1 MGLSNDLISQFVKA
15 TKDDTKQKTESTV
28 YGETVYYKGETYVKL
43 DGSELLTPVKSTTDT
58 IPGDRVAVMI
68 KDHTATIT
76 GNLSS
81 PSARKSQVDGIG
93 NKISEFEIVIADK
106 VSTKEL
112 DAERGR
118 IDDLISDNV
127 FIKETLTAHD
137 ANITNLTTD
146 NATINEK
153 LDANEADISKLK
165 TDKLDAEYASL
176 NYAKIDELNA
186 TDAKIGS
193 LQSVVGEFQ
202 NLTTTNFAAV
212 NGLIDDLEAN
222 KLSAKDAELKY
233 VNINWSNIE
242 KADIGEF
249 FAKSG
254 IIENITVGDATITGN
269 LVGITISGDLIEGN
283 TIVAEKLVIKGEDGL
298 YYKLNTDGVKTETE
312 QTDYNSINGTV
323 IKAKSITATKIDVKD
338 LVAFDATIGGFKIT
352 NNTIYSGVKE
362 TVDNTTR
369 GIYLDNDGQIAFG
382 DTNNYIKYYRNQNGD
397 YKLEITAENILF
409 GSEKKTVET
418 VVNENIGTAVTENL
432 GNYYT
437 KGETEAAINLSANKI
452 TSTVSSTYATK
463 TELSTVEQTTEGI
476 SVRLTTAEGTINAA
490 NLNASNALSAANAAQ
505 TAVNDASKVATNYLS
520 FNGNGLV
527 IGDMTANTLG
537 NNVLIDSDSLD
548 IRQGTTVLAS
558 YGPEYI
564 YIGKSNRKA
573 TIDLADGVA
582 RLYNEDNTNED
593 YSRFV
598 IEADHSIKL
607 NTKHGIFE
615 NVCYENASEYSSASI
630 DMETILPWDP
640 ESTQTKPVITLSATN
655 SDIDG
660 GTFYHTS
667 YIQVD
672 SEGITIDNNT
682 GGMGD
687 AHSTIQLSGYSTA
700 IITGELEII
709 ASEPIYIKD
718 HLAFPTAGKLYAWAN
733 DNKGHIPVFEG
744 VSSSG
749 NTVINYGG
757 YSNKCGGTNI
767 YGTDVLLYSAN
778 AGNSGYRPYFRAGD
792 VITANLIYTAGFVS
806 TGGTKVYFTIP
817 LTRYVLGDPTI
828 TFTSTTGFIIR
839 QNGKY
844 THGSADGTYVKPKSV
859 EVTINS
865 FGIRV
870 NATFSK
876 TTNAVNNAPCG
887 IAWSGNIT
895 FS

>member
-1 MGLSNDLISQFVKA
+1 MGLSNDLISQFVKV
-15 TKDDTKQKTESTV
+15 TKDNTKQKTESTV

-176 NYAKIDELNA
+176 NYAKIDALNA
-186 TDAKIGS
+186 TDAKIGT
-193 LQSVVGEFQ
+193 LQGDVGEFK

-233 VNINWSNIE
+233 VNIDWSNIE

-254 IIENITVGDATITGN
+254 IIENVTVGDATITGN

-382 DTNNYIKYYRNQNGD
+382 DTNNYIKYYRDQNGD

-437 KGETEAAINLSANKI
+437 KGETEAAINLSANTI

-582 RLYNEDNTNED
+582 RLYNEDNTNKD
-593 YSRFV
+593 FSRFV

-615 NVCYENASEYSSASI
+615 NVYYVDDSQASEATI
-630 DMETILPWDP
+630 HMETLLPWDP
-640 ESTQTKPVITLSATN
+640 GSIQKVPIITLSATN
-655 SDIDG
+655 YDSNI
-660 GTFYHTS
+660 TFYHS
-667 YIQVD
+667 SRIQVE
-672 SEGITIDNNT
+672 SKGITINSDT
-682 GGMGD
+682 GKED
-687 AHSTIQLSGYSTA
+687 VS
-700 IITGELEII
+700 IIHLYGPETYINAGLLEI
-709 ASEPIYIKD
+709 SSSQPIFIHD
-718 HLAFPTAGKLYAWAN
+718 HLAFPTAGKLFAWAN
-733 DNKGHIPVFEG
+733 DRIGNIPVFEG
-744 VSSSG
+744 VSTSG

-757 YSNKCGGTNI
+757 YSNRCGGTNI
-767 YGTDVLLYSAN
+767 YGTDVVLYSAN
-778 AGNSGYRPYFRAGD
+778 AGDSGYRPYFRAGD
-792 VITANLIYTAGFVS
+792 VISANLIHTAGFVS
-806 TGGTKVYFTIP
+806 SGGTKVYFTIP

-828 TFTSTTGFIIR
+828 TFTSTTGFMIR

-859 EVTINS
+859 EVTVNN

-876 TTNAVNNAPCG
+876 TTNAVNNTPCG
-887 IAWSGNIT
+887 IAWSGNIK

>member
-1 MGLSNDLISQFVKA
+1 MGLSNDLISQFVKV
-15 TKDDTKQKTESTV
+15 TKDNTKQKTESTV

-176 NYAKIDELNA
+176 NYAKIDALNA
-186 TDAKIGS
+186 TDAKIGT
-193 LQSVVGEFQ
+193 LQGDVGEFK
-202 NLTTTNFAAV
+202 NLTTTNFTAV

-222 KLSAKDAELKY
+222 KLSAKDAELTY
-233 VNINWSNIE
+233 VNINWSNIGKTE
-242 KADIGEF
+242 IGEF

-254 IIENITVGDATITGN
+254 IINNVTVGDATITGN

-382 DTNNYIKYYRNQNGD
+382 DTNNYIKYYRDQNGD

-437 KGETEAAINLSANKI
+437 KRETEAAINLSANTI

-476 SVRLTTAEGTINAA
+476 SVRLTTAEGNINTA
-490 NLNASNALSAANAAQ
+490 NSNASNALSASNAAQ
-505 TAVNDASKVATNYLS
+505 AAVNDASKVATNYLS

-582 RLYNEDNTNED
+582 RLYNEDNTNKD
-593 YSRFV
+593 FSRFV

-615 NVCYENASEYSSASI
+615 NVYYANDSETSEATI
-630 DMETILPWDP
+630 HMETLLPWDP
-640 ESTQTKPVITLSATN
+640 ESTQTVPVITLSATN
-655 SDIDG
+655 YDSNV
-660 GTFYHTS
+660 TFYHNS
-667 YIQVD
+667 YIQVE
-672 SEGITIDNNT
+672 SNGITINNNRGGDEASIIHLAGYFTSINT
-682 GGMGD
+682 G
-687 AHSTIQLSGYSTA
+687 Q
-700 IITGELEII
+700 LEIS
-709 ASEPIYIKD
+709 ASQPILIHD
-718 HLAFPTAGKLYAWAN
+718 NLAFPTTGKLFAWAN
-733 DNKGHIPVFEG
+733 DRIGYIPVFEG

-757 YSNKCGGTNI
+757 YLNKCGSTNI
-767 YGTDVLLYSAN
+767 YGTDILLYSAN
-778 AGNSGYRPYFRAGD
+778 AGDSGYRPYFRAGD
-792 VITANLIYTAGFVS
+792 VITANLIHTAGFVS
-806 TGGTKVYFTIP
+806 TSGTKVYFTIP
-817 LTRYVLGDPTI
+817 LTRYVLGDPTV

-844 THGSADGTYVKPKSV
+844 THGSDSNIYVKPKSV
-859 EVTINS
+859 EVALNN
-865 FGIRV
+865 FGLRV
-870 NATFSK
+870 NAVFSK

-887 IAWSGNIT
+887 IVWNGNIK

>member
-1 MGLSNDLISQFVKA
+1 MGLSNDLISQFVKV
-15 TKDDTKQKTESTV
+15 TKDNTKQKTESTV

-176 NYAKIDELNA
+176 NYAKIDALNA
-186 TDAKIGS
+186 TDAKIGT
-193 LQSVVGEFQ
+193 LQGDVGEFK
-202 NLTTTNFAAV
+202 NLTTTNFTAV

-222 KLSAKDAELKY
+222 KLSAKDAELTY

-254 IIENITVGDATITGN
+254 IIENVTVGDATITGN

-437 KGETEAAINLSANKI
+437 KGETEAAISLSANKI

-476 SVRLTTAEGTINAA
+476 SVRLTTAEGNINAA
-490 NLNASNALSAANAAQ
+490 NLNASNALSASNAAQ
-505 TAVNDASKVATNYLS
+505 AAVNDASKVATNYLS

-582 RLYNEDNTNED
+582 RLYNEDNTNKD
-593 YSRFV
+593 FSRFV

-615 NVCYENASEYSSASI
+615 NVQYVNDSEASEATI
-630 DMETILPWDP
+630 HMETILPWDP
-640 ESTQTKPVITLSATN
+640 ESTQTVPLITLSATN
-655 SDIDG
+655 YDSNA
-660 GTFYHTS
+660 TFYHSS
-667 YIQVD
+667 YIQVE
-672 SEGITIDNNT
+672 SKGITINNDRGGDEASIIHLSGNQTYINT
-682 GGMGD
+682 GM
-687 AHSTIQLSGYSTA
+687 
-700 IITGELEII
+700 LEIS
-709 ASEPIYIKD
+709 ASQPIFIHD
-718 HLAFPTAGKLYAWAN
+718 NLAFPTTGKLFAWAN
-733 DNKGHIPVFEG
+733 DRIGYIPVFEG

-757 YSNKCGGTNI
+757 YLNKCGSTNI
-767 YGTDVLLYSAN
+767 YGTDILLYSAN

-792 VITANLIYTAGFVS
+792 VITANLIHTAGFVS
-806 TGGTKVYFTIP
+806 TKGTKVYFTIP
-817 LTRYVLGDPTI
+817 LTRYVLGDPTV

-844 THGSADGTYVKPKSV
+844 THGSDSNIYVKPKSV
-859 EVTINS
+859 EVTLNN
-865 FGIRV
+865 FGLRV
-870 NATFSK
+870 NAVFSK
-876 TTNAVNNAPCG
+876 ATNAVNNAPCG
-887 IAWSGNIT
+887 IVWSGNIT

>member
-1 MGLSNDLISQFVKA
+1 MSLSNDLISQFVKV
-15 TKDDTKQKTESTV
+15 TKDNTKQKTESTV

-81 PSARKSQVDGIG
+81 PSARKSQVDSIG

-112 DAERGR
+112 DVERGR

-127 FIKETLTAHD
+127 YVKETLTAHD

-153 LDANEADISKLK
+153 LTANEADISKLK

-176 NYAKIDELNA
+176 NYAKIDALNA
-186 TDAKIGS
+186 TDAKIGT
-193 LQSVVGEFQ
+193 LQGDVGEFK

-222 KLSAKDAELKY
+222 KLSATDAELTY
-233 VNINWSNIE
+233 VNINWSNIGKTE
-242 KADIGEF
+242 IGEF

-254 IIENITVGDATITGN
+254 IINNVIVGDETITGK
-269 LVGITISGDLIEGN
+269 LVGVTISGDLIEGN

-338 LVAFDATIGGFKIT
+338 LVAFGATIGGFKIT
-352 NNTIYSGVKE
+352 DNTIYSGVKE

-437 KGETEAAINLSANKI
+437 KGETEAAINLSGDTI
-452 TSTVSSTYATK
+452 ISTVSSTYATK

-476 SVRLTTAEGTINAA
+476 SVRLTTAEGNINTA
-490 NLNASNALSAANAAQ
+490 NLNASNALSASNAAQ
-505 TAVNDASKVATNYLS
+505 AAVNDASKVATNYLS

-527 IGDMTANTLG
+527 IGDMTSNTLG

-582 RLYNEDNTNED
+582 RLYNEDDTNED

-607 NTKHGIFE
+607 NTRHGIFE
-615 NVCYENASEYSSASI
+615 NVYYDNASESSSATI

-655 SDIDG
+655 RDFN
-660 GTFYHTS
+660 GTFYHRS
-667 YIQVD
+667 YIQVE
-672 SEGITIDNNT
+672 SQNIIIDNNI
-682 GGMGD
+682 GGMGGD
-687 AHSTIQLSGYSTA
+687 DHSNIYLSGGFAYITA
-700 IITGELEII
+700 RQLELS
-709 ASEPIYIKD
+709 ASEPIYIHD
-718 HLAFPTAGKLYAWAN
+718 NLAFPTAGKLYAWAN
-733 DNKGHIPVFEG
+733 DRIGNIPVFEG
-744 VSSSG
+744 VSTSG

-757 YSNKCGGTNI
+757 YLNNCGGTNI
-767 YGTDVLLYSAN
+767 YGTDILLYSAN
-778 AGNSGYRPYFRAGD
+778 AGDSGYRPYFRAGD
-792 VITANLIYTAGFVS
+792 VITANIIHTAGFVS
-806 TGGTKVYFTIP
+806 TDSSTVYFTIP

-828 TFTSTTGFIIR
+828 TFRSTNGFMIR

-844 THGSADGTYVKPKSV
+844 THGSSSGTYVKPTRV
-859 EVTINS
+859 EVALNS

-870 NATFSK
+870 NAVFSK
-876 TTNAVNNAPCG
+876 KTNAVNNAPCG
-887 IAWSGNIT
+887 IAWNGDIT

>member
-1 MGLSNDLISQFVKA
+1 MGLSNDLISQFVKV
-15 TKDDTKQKTESTV
+15 TKDNTKQKTESTV

-93 NKISEFEIVIADK
+93 NKISEFEIIIADK

-186 TDAKIGS
+186 TDAKIGT
-193 LQSVVGEFQ
+193 LQGDVGEFK
-202 NLTTTNFAAV
+202 NLTTTNFTAV

-254 IIENITVGDATITGN
+254 IIENVTVGDATITGN

-382 DTNNYIKYYRNQNGD
+382 DTNNYIKYYRDQNGD

-437 KGETEAAINLSANKI
+437 KGETEAAISLSANTI

-476 SVRLTTAEGTINAA
+476 SVRLTTAEGNINTA
-490 NLNASNALSAANAAQ
+490 NLNASNALSASNAAQ
-505 TAVNDASKVATNYLS
+505 AAVNDASKVATNYLS

-582 RLYNEDNTNED
+582 RLYNEDNTNKD
-593 YSRFV
+593 FSRFV

-615 NVCYENASEYSSASI
+615 NVYYVNDSEASEATI
-630 DMETILPWDP
+630 HMETLLPWDP
-640 ESTQTKPVITLSATN
+640 ESTQTVPVITLSATN
-655 SDIDG
+655 YDSNA
-660 GTFYHTS
+660 TFYHSS
-667 YIQVD
+667 YIQVE
-672 SEGITIDNNT
+672 SKGITINNDRGGDEASIIHLSGHQTYINT
-682 GGMGD
+682 GM
-687 AHSTIQLSGYSTA
+687 
-700 IITGELEII
+700 LEIS
-709 ASEPIYIKD
+709 ASQPIFIHD
-718 HLAFPTAGKLYAWAN
+718 NLAFPTTGKLFAWAN
-733 DNKGHIPVFEG
+733 DRIGYIPVFEG

-757 YSNKCGGTNI
+757 YLNKCGSTNI
-767 YGTDVLLYSAN
+767 YGTDILLYSAN
-778 AGNSGYRPYFRAGD
+778 AGDSGYRPYFRAGD
-792 VITANLIYTAGFVS
+792 VITANLIHTAGFVS
-806 TGGTKVYFTIP
+806 TDSSTVYFTIP
-817 LTRYVLGDPTI
+817 LNRYVLGNPTI
-828 TFTSTTGFIIR
+828 TFTSTSGFIIR

-844 THGSADGTYVKPKSV
+844 THGSGSGTYVKPKSV
-859 EVTINS
+859 EVALNS

-870 NATFSK
+870 NAVFSK
-876 TTNAVNNAPCG
+876 KTNAVNNAPCG

>member
-1 MGLSNDLISQFVKA
+1 MGLSNDLISQFVKV
-15 TKDDTKQKTESTV
+15 TKDNTKQKTESTV

-176 NYAKIDELNA
+176 NYAKIDALNA
-186 TDAKIGS
+186 TDAKIGT
-193 LQSVVGEFQ
+193 LQGDVGEFK
-202 NLTTTNFAAV
+202 NLTTTNFTAV

-222 KLSAKDAELKY
+222 KLSAKDAELTY

-254 IIENITVGDATITGN
+254 IIENVTVGDATITGN

-382 DTNNYIKYYRNQNGD
+382 DTNNYIKYYRDQNGD

-437 KGETEAAINLSANKI
+437 KGETEAAINLSANTI

-476 SVRLTTAEGTINAA
+476 SVRLTTAEGNINTA
-490 NLNASNALSAANAAQ
+490 NLNASNALSASNAAQ
-505 TAVNDASKVATNYLS
+505 AAVNDASKVATNYLS

-527 IGDMTANTLG
+527 IGDMTANILG

-548 IRQGTTVLAS
+548 IRRGTTVLAS

-598 IEADHSIKL
+598 IEAEHSIKL

-615 NVCYENASEYSSASI
+615 NVYYDNASESSEATI
-630 DMETILPWDP
+630 HMETLLPWDP
-640 ESTQTKPVITLSATN
+640 ESTQTFPVITLSATN
-655 SDIDG
+655 HDFND
-660 GTFYHTS
+660 TFYHSS
-667 YIQVD
+667 YIRVESQ
-672 SEGITIDNNT
+672 GITIDNNN
-682 GGMGD
+682 GGD
-687 AHSTIQLSGYSTA
+687 NHSNIHLSGYFTYINA
-700 IITGELEII
+700 GQLEIS
-709 ASEPIYIKD
+709 ASEPIYIHD
-718 HLAFPTAGKLYAWAN
+718 NLAFPTAGKLFAWAN
-733 DNKGHIPVFEG
+733 DRIGHIPVFEG

-757 YSNKCGGTNI
+757 YLNKCGGTNV
-767 YGTDVLLYSAN
+767 YGTDVALYSAN

-792 VITANLIYTAGFVS
+792 VLTFDLFTAGYVTGSGKDIHFV
-806 TGGTKVYFTIP
+806 VP
-817 LTRYVLGDPTI
+817 LSKPILGNPTI
-828 TFTSTTGFIIR
+828 TATSTDGFQIR
-839 QNGKY
+839 QNNKY
-844 THGSADGTYVKPKSV
+844 CYGGNNSTYVKPRSYSV
-859 EVTINS
+859 NGSHANGIHIYVSFANDTNVTNNS
-865 FGIRV
+865 SVGIRW
-870 NATFSK
+870 NGK
-876 TTNAVNNAPCG
+876 
-887 IAWSGNIT
+887 IT

>member
-1 MGLSNDLISQFVKA
+1 MGLSNDLISQFVKV
-15 TKDDTKQKTESTV
+15 TKDNTKQKTESTV

-127 FIKETLTAHD
+127 FVKETLTAHD

-153 LDANEADISKLK
+153 LTANEADISKLK

-176 NYAKIDELNA
+176 NYAKIDALNA

-202 NLTTTNFAAV
+202 NLTTTNFTAV

-233 VNINWSNIE
+233 VNINWSNIG

-382 DTNNYIKYYRNQNGD
+382 DTNNYIKYYRDQNGD

-437 KGETEAAINLSANKI
+437 KGETEAAINLSANTI

-598 IEADHSIKL
+598 IEADNSISL
-607 NTKHGIFE
+607 NTRNGIYQNTFYDNTAESASTFIHAETYIPWSE
-615 NVCYENASEYSSASI
+615 NSEIKPIITISANRRGHTNTFYYVSDIQMTTDSIQIACDNSDGFSNMIIKGHETYINTGRLQLAASENTHIYGG
-630 DMETILPWDP
+630 
-640 ESTQTKPVITLSATN
+640 
-655 SDIDG
+655 DIN
-660 GTFYHTS
+660 
-667 YIQVD
+667 I
-672 SEGITIDNNT
+672 
-682 GGMGD
+682 
-687 AHSTIQLSGYSTA
+687 YST
-700 IITGELEII
+700 
-709 ASEPIYIKD
+709 
-718 HLAFPTAGKLYAWAN
+718 
-733 DNKGHIPVFEG
+733 
-744 VSSSG
+744 
-749 NTVINYGG
+749 
-757 YSNKCGGTNI
+757 
-767 YGTDVLLYSAN
+767 N

-792 VITANLIYTAGFVS
+792 VITFDLFTAGYVTGSGKDVHFV
-806 TGGTKVYFTIP
+806 VP
-817 LTRYVLGDPTI
+817 LSKPIIGSPTI
-828 TFTSTTGFIIR
+828 TATSTDGFQIR
-839 QNGKY
+839 QNNKY
-844 THGSADGTYVKPKSV
+844 CYGGNNSTYVKPRSYSV
-859 EVTINS
+859 GGSHANGIHIYVSFANDTNITNNS
-865 FGIRV
+865 SVGIRW
-870 NATFSK
+870 NGK
-876 TTNAVNNAPCG
+876 
-887 IAWSGNIT
+887 IT

>member
-1 MGLSNDLISQFVKA
+1 MGLSNDLISQFVKV
-15 TKDDTKQKTESTV
+15 TKDNTKQKTESTV

-176 NYAKIDELNA
+176 NYAKIDALNA
-186 TDAKIGS
+186 TDAKIGT
-193 LQSVVGEFQ
+193 LQGEVGEFK
-202 NLTTTNFAAV
+202 NLTTTNFTAV

-254 IIENITVGDATITGN
+254 IIENVTVGDATITGN

-382 DTNNYIKYYRNQNGD
+382 DTNNYIKYYRDQNGD

-437 KGETEAAINLSANKI
+437 KGETEAAINLSANTI

-476 SVRLTTAEGTINAA
+476 SVRLTTAEGNINTA
-490 NLNASNALSAANAAQ
+490 NLNASNALSASNAAQ
-505 TAVNDASKVATNYLS
+505 SAVNDASKVATNYLS

-548 IRQGTTVLAS
+548 IRRGTTVLAS

-598 IEADHSIKL
+598 IEADNSISL
-607 NTKHGIFE
+607 NTRNGIYQNTFYDNTAE
-615 NVCYENASEYSSASI
+615 SASAFI
-630 DMETILPWDP
+630 HAETYIPWS
-640 ESTQTKPVITLSATN
+640 ESTEIKPIIKISANRRDSANTFYYASDIQMTTDSIQISCNN
-655 SDIDG
+655 SDGFSNMIIKG
-660 GTFYHTS
+660 HET
-667 YIQVD
+667 YI
-672 SEGITIDNNT
+672 NT
-682 GGMGD
+682 GRL
-687 AHSTIQLSGYSTA
+687 QLA
-700 IITGELEII
+700 
-709 ASEPIYIKD
+709 ASEPIYIYSDMVLPNSGKIYGYSTSGN
-718 HLAFPTAGKLYAWAN
+718 LITAFEAQ
-733 DNKGHIPVFEG
+733 
-744 VSSSG
+744 SSS
-749 NTVINYGG
+749 NNVVINYGG
-757 YSNKCGGTNI
+757 YANNSSNTNI
-767 YGTDVLLYSAN
+767 YGGDINIYSAN
-778 AGNSGYRPYFRAGD
+778 AGDSGYRPYFRAGD
-792 VITANLIYTAGFVS
+792 VITANLIHTAGYVS
-806 TGGTKVYFTIP
+806 TKGTTVYFTIP
-817 LTRYVLGDPTI
+817 LTRYVLGNPTI
-828 TFTSTTGFIIR
+828 TFTSTTGFMIR

-844 THGSADGTYVKPKSV
+844 THGSDSGKYVKPKSV
-859 EVTINS
+859 EVAVNS

-870 NATFSK
+870 NAVFSN

>member
-1 MGLSNDLISQFVKA
+1 MGLSNDLISQFVKV
-15 TKDDTKQKTESTV
+15 TKDNTKQKTESTV

-127 FIKETLTAHD
+127 FIKDTLTAHD

-153 LDANEADISKLK
+153 LTANEADISKLK

-176 NYAKIDELNA
+176 NYAKIDALNA

-222 KLSAKDAELKY
+222 KLSAKDAELTY
-233 VNINWSNIE
+233 VNINWSNIGKTE
-242 KADIGEF
+242 IGEF

-269 LVGITISGDLIEGN
+269 LVGLTISGDLIEGN

-312 QTDYNSINGTV
+312 QTDYNSINGTI

-437 KGETEAAINLSANKI
+437 KGETEAAINLSANRI

-615 NVCYENASEYSSASI
+615 NVHYENASEASSASI
-630 DMETILPWDP
+630 DMETILPWYP

-655 SDIDG
+655 SDFND
-660 GTFYHTS
+660 TFYHVS
-667 YIQVD
+667 YIEVE
-672 SEGITIDNNT
+672 SEGITIDNNM
-682 GGMGD
+682 GGMGGD
-687 AHSTIQLSGYSTA
+687 NHSNIHLAGYHA
-700 IITGELEII
+700 YINAGQLEIS
-709 ASEPIYIKD
+709 ASEPVYIYD
-718 HLAFPTAGKLYAWAN
+718 SLAFPTAGKLYAWAN
-733 DNKGHIPVFEG
+733 NVGNIPVFEG
-744 VSSSG
+744 VSTSG

-757 YSNKCGGTNI
+757 YSNRCSGTNI
-767 YGTDVLLYSAN
+767 YGTDVVLYSAN

-792 VITANLIYTAGFVS
+792 VITANLIHTAGFVS

-828 TFTSTTGFIIR
+828 TFTSTSGFMIR

-844 THGSADGTYVKPKSV
+844 THGSSDGTYVKPKSV
-859 EVTINS
+859 EVTVNS

-870 NATFSK
+870 NAVFSK
-876 TTNAVNNAPCG
+876 TTNAVTNTPCG

>member
-1 MGLSNDLISQFVKA
+1 MGLSNDLISQFVKV
-15 TKDDTKQKTESTV
+15 TKDNTKQKTESTV

-81 PSARKSQVDGIG
+81 PSARKKHVDEIG

-106 VSTKEL
+106 VSTKEF

-165 TDKLDAEYASL
+165 TDKLDAEYASI
-176 NYAKIDELNA
+176 NYAKIDALNA
-186 TDAKIGS
+186 TDAKIGT
-193 LQSVVGEFQ
+193 LQGDVGEFK
-202 NLTTTNFAAV
+202 NLTTTNFIAV

-233 VNINWSNIE
+233 VNIDWTNIK

-382 DTNNYIKYYRNQNGD
+382 DTNNYIKYYRDQNGD

-437 KGETEAAINLSANKI
+437 KGETEAAINLSANRI

-476 SVRLTTAEGTINAA
+476 SVRLTTAEGNINTA
-490 NLNASNALSAANAAQ
+490 NLNASNALSASNAAQ
-505 TAVNDASKVATNYLS
+505 AAVNDASKVATNYLS

-582 RLYNEDNTNED
+582 RLYNEDNTNKD
-593 YSRFV
+593 FSRFV

-615 NVCYENASEYSSASI
+615 NVRYVNDSEASEATI
-630 DMETILPWDP
+630 HMETLLPWDP
-640 ESTQTKPVITLSATN
+640 ESTQTVPVITLSATN
-655 SDIDG
+655 YDSNA
-660 GTFYHTS
+660 TFYHSS
-667 YIQVD
+667 YIQVE
-672 SEGITIDNNT
+672 SKGITINTDKGGDEASNIHLSGHQTYINT
-682 GGMGD
+682 G
-687 AHSTIQLSGYSTA
+687 Y
-700 IITGELEII
+700 LEIS
-709 ASEPIYIKD
+709 ASQPIFIHD
-718 HLAFPTAGKLYAWAN
+718 NLAFPTTGKLFAWAN
-733 DNKGHIPVFEG
+733 DRIGYIPVFEG

-757 YSNKCGGTNI
+757 YLNECGSTNI
-767 YGTDVLLYSAN
+767 YGTDILLYSAN
-778 AGNSGYRPYFRAGD
+778 AGDSGYRPYFRAGD
-792 VITANLIYTAGFVS
+792 VITANLIHTAGFVS

-817 LTRYVLGDPTI
+817 LTRYVLGNPTI
-828 TFTSTTGFIIR
+828 TFTSTSGFMIR

-844 THGSADGTYVKPKSV
+844 THGSADGTYVKPRSV
-859 EVTINS
+859 EVTVNS

>member
-1 MGLSNDLISQFVKA
+1 MGLSNDLISQFVKV
-15 TKDDTKQKTESTV
+15 TKDNTKQKTESTV

-176 NYAKIDELNA
+176 NYAKIDALNA
-186 TDAKIGS
+186 TDAKIGT
-193 LQSVVGEFQ
+193 LQGDVGEFK

-233 VNINWSNIE
+233 VNINWSNID

-254 IIENITVGDATITGN
+254 IINNVTVGDATITGN

-352 NNTIYSGVKE
+352 DSTIYSGVKE

-382 DTNNYIKYYRNQNGD
+382 DTNNYIKYYRDQNGD

-418 VVNENIGTAVTENL
+418 VVNENIGTSVTENL

-437 KGETEAAINLSANKI
+437 KGETEAAINLSANTI

-476 SVRLTTAEGTINAA
+476 SVRLTTAEGNINTA
-490 NLNASNALSAANAAQ
+490 NLNASNALSASNAAQ
-505 TAVNDASKVATNYLS
+505 AAVNDASKVATNYLS

-582 RLYNEDNTNED
+582 RLYNEDNTNKD
-593 YSRFV
+593 FSRFV

-615 NVCYENASEYSSASI
+615 NVQYVNDSEASEATI
-630 DMETILPWDP
+630 HMETLLPWDP
-640 ESTQTKPVITLSATN
+640 ESTQTVPVITLSATN
-655 SDIDG
+655 YDSNA
-660 GTFYHTS
+660 TFYHSS
-667 YIQVD
+667 YIQVE
-672 SEGITIDNNT
+672 SKGITINNDRGADEASMIHLSGSQTYINT
-682 GGMGD
+682 GM
-687 AHSTIQLSGYSTA
+687 
-700 IITGELEII
+700 LEIS
-709 ASEPIYIKD
+709 ASQPIFIHD
-718 HLAFPTAGKLYAWAN
+718 NLAFPTTGKLFAWAN
-733 DNKGHIPVFEG
+733 DRIGYIPVFEG

-757 YSNKCGGTNI
+757 YLNKCGSTNI
-767 YGTDVLLYSAN
+767 YGTDILLYSAN
-778 AGNSGYRPYFRAGD
+778 AGDSGYRPYYRAGD
-792 VITANLIYTAGFVS
+792 VITANLIHTAGFVS
-806 TGGTKVYFTIP
+806 TSGTKVYFTIP
-817 LTRYVLGDPTI
+817 LTRYVLGDPTV

-844 THGSADGTYVKPKSV
+844 THGSDSNIYVKPKSV
-859 EVTINS
+859 EVALNS
-865 FGIRV
+865 FGLRV
-870 NATFSK
+870 NAVFSK

-887 IAWSGNIT
+887 IVWNGNIK

>member
-1 MGLSNDLISQFVKA
+1 MGLSNDLISQFVKV
-15 TKDDTKQKTESTV
+15 TKDNTKQKTESTV

-127 FIKETLTAHD
+127 YVKETLTAHD

-176 NYAKIDELNA
+176 NYAKIDALNA
-186 TDAKIGS
+186 TDAKIGT
-193 LQSVVGEFQ
+193 LQGDVGEFK

-222 KLSAKDAELKY
+222 KLSAKDAELTY
-233 VNINWSNIE
+233 VNINWSNIGKTE
-242 KADIGEF
+242 IGEF

-254 IIENITVGDATITGN
+254 IINNVTVGDETITGK
-269 LVGITISGDLIEGN
+269 LVGVTISGDLIEGN

-437 KGETEAAINLSANKI
+437 KGETEAAINLSANTI

-476 SVRLTTAEGTINAA
+476 SVRLTTAEGNINTA
-490 NLNASNALSAANAAQ
+490 NSNASNALSASNAAQ
-505 TAVNDASKVATNYLS
+505 AAVNDASKVATNYLS

-548 IRQGTTVLAS
+548 IRRGTTVLAS

-582 RLYNEDNTNED
+582 RLYNEDNTNKD
-593 YSRFV
+593 FSRFV

-615 NVCYENASEYSSASI
+615 NVNYVNDSEASEATI
-630 DMETILPWDP
+630 HMETLLPWDP
-640 ESTQTKPVITLSATN
+640 ESTQTVPVITLSATN
-655 SDIDG
+655 YDSNA
-660 GTFYHTS
+660 TFYHSS
-667 YIQVD
+667 YIQVE
-672 SEGITIDNNT
+672 SKGITINSDRGGDEASNIHLSGSQTYINT
-682 GGMGD
+682 GM
-687 AHSTIQLSGYSTA
+687 
-700 IITGELEII
+700 LEIS
-709 ASEPIYIKD
+709 ASQPIFIHD
-718 HLAFPTAGKLYAWAN
+718 NLAFPTTGKLFAWAN
-733 DNKGHIPVFEG
+733 DRIGYIPVFEG

-757 YSNKCGGTNI
+757 YLNKCGSTNI
-767 YGTDVLLYSAN
+767 YGTDILLYSSN
-778 AGNSGYRPYFRAGD
+778 AGDSGYRPYFRAGD
-792 VITANLIYTAGFVS
+792 VITANLIHTAGFVS
-806 TGGTKVYFTIP
+806 TKGTKVYFTIP
-817 LTRYVLGDPTI
+817 LTRYVLGDPTV

-844 THGSADGTYVKPKSV
+844 THGSDSNIYVKPKSV
-859 EVTINS
+859 EVALNS
-865 FGIRV
+865 FGLRV
-870 NATFSK
+870 NAVFSNA
-876 TTNAVNNAPCG
+876 TNAVNNAPCG
-887 IAWSGNIT
+887 IVWNGNIK

>member
-165 TDKLDAEYASL
+165 TDKLDAEYASI
-176 NYAKIDELNA
+176 NYAKIDALNA
-186 TDAKIGS
+186 TDAKIGT
-193 LQSVVGEFQ
+193 LQADVGEFK
-202 NLTTTNFAAV
+202 NLTTTNFTAV
-212 NGLIDDLEAN
+212 NGLIDDLEAS

-352 NNTIYSGVKE
+352 NNAIYSGVKE

-382 DTNNYIKYYRNQNGD
+382 DTNNYIKYYRDQNGD

-598 IEADHSIKL
+598 IEADNSISL
-607 NTKHGIFE
+607 NTSNGIYQNTFYDNTAE
-615 NVCYENASEYSSASI
+615 SASTFI
-630 DMETILPWDP
+630 HAETYIPWS
-640 ESTQTKPVITLSATN
+640 ESTEIRPIITISANRRDHANTFHYASDIQMTIDSIQIACNN
-655 SDIDG
+655 SDGFSNMIIKG
-660 GTFYHTS
+660 YET
-667 YIQVD
+667 YI
-672 SEGITIDNNT
+672 NT
-682 GGMGD
+682 GRLQI
-687 AHSTIQLSGYSTA
+687 A
-700 IITGELEII
+700 
-709 ASEPIYIKD
+709 ASEPILIYSNMVLPNSGKIYGSSTSGD
-718 HLAFPTAGKLYAWAN
+718 LITAFEAQ
-733 DNKGHIPVFEG
+733 
-744 VSSSG
+744 SSS
-749 NTVINYGG
+749 NNVVINYGG
-757 YSNKCGGTNI
+757 YSNKCSNTNI
-767 YGTDVLLYSAN
+767 YGNDVVLYSAN

-792 VITANLIYTAGFVS
+792 VITANLIHTAGFVS

-828 TFTSTTGFIIR
+828 TFTSTTGFMIR

-859 EVTINS
+859 EVTVNS

-870 NATFSK
+870 NATFSN
-876 TTNAVNNAPCG
+876 TTNAVNNTPCG

>member
-1 MGLSNDLISQFVKA
+1 MGLSNDLISQFVKV
-15 TKDDTKQKTESTV
+15 TKDNTKQKTESTV

-176 NYAKIDELNA
+176 NYAKIDALNA
-186 TDAKIGS
+186 TDAKIGT
-193 LQSVVGEFQ
+193 LQGDVGEFK
-202 NLTTTNFAAV
+202 NLTTTNFTAV

-254 IIENITVGDATITGN
+254 IIENVTVGDATITGN

-382 DTNNYIKYYRNQNGD
+382 DTNNYIKYYRDQNGD

-437 KGETEAAINLSANKI
+437 KGETEAAINLSANTI

-476 SVRLTTAEGTINAA
+476 SVRLTTAEGNINTA
-490 NLNASNALSAANAAQ
+490 NLNASNALSASNAAQ
-505 TAVNDASKVATNYLS
+505 SAVNDASKVATNYLS

-548 IRQGTTVLAS
+548 IRRGTTVLAS

-598 IEADHSIKL
+598 IEADNSISL
-607 NTKHGIFE
+607 NTRNGIYQNTFYDNTAE
-615 NVCYENASEYSSASI
+615 SASAFI
-630 DMETILPWDP
+630 HAETYIPWS
-640 ESTQTKPVITLSATN
+640 ESTEIKPIIKISANRRDSANTFYYASDIQMTTDSIQISCNN
-655 SDIDG
+655 SDGFSNMIIKG
-660 GTFYHTS
+660 HET
-667 YIQVD
+667 YI
-672 SEGITIDNNT
+672 NT
-682 GGMGD
+682 GRL
-687 AHSTIQLSGYSTA
+687 QLA
-700 IITGELEII
+700 
-709 ASEPIYIKD
+709 ASEPIYIYSDMVLPNSGKIYGYSTSGN
-718 HLAFPTAGKLYAWAN
+718 LITAFEAQ
-733 DNKGHIPVFEG
+733 
-744 VSSSG
+744 SSS
-749 NTVINYGG
+749 NNVVINYGG
-757 YSNKCGGTNI
+757 YANNSSNTNI
-767 YGTDVLLYSAN
+767 YGGDINIYSAN
-778 AGNSGYRPYFRAGD
+778 AGDSGYRPYFRAGD
-792 VITANLIYTAGFVS
+792 VITANLIHTAGYVS
-806 TGGTKVYFTIP
+806 TKGTTVYFTIP
-817 LTRYVLGDPTI
+817 LTRYVLGNPTI
-828 TFTSTTGFIIR
+828 TFTSTTGFMIR

-844 THGSADGTYVKPKSV
+844 THGSDSGKYVKPKSV
-859 EVTINS
+859 EVAVNS

-870 NATFSK
+870 NAVFSN

>member
-1 MGLSNDLISQFVKA
+1 MGLSNDLISQFVKV

-28 YGETVYYKGETYVKL
+28 YGETVYYKGETYVRL

-58 IPGDRVAVMI
+58 IPGDRVSVMI

-93 NKISEFEIVIADK
+93 NKISEFEIIIADK

-176 NYAKIDELNA
+176 NYAKIDALNA

-222 KLSAKDAELKY
+222 KLSAKDAELTY
-233 VNINWSNIE
+233 VNINWSNIGKTE
-242 KADIGEF
+242 IGEF

-254 IIENITVGDATITGN
+254 IINNVTVGDETITGK
-269 LVGITISGDLIEGN
+269 LVGVTISGDLIEGN

-382 DTNNYIKYYRNQNGD
+382 DTNNYIKYYRDQNGD

-437 KGETEAAINLSANKI
+437 KGETEAAINLSANTI

-476 SVRLTTAEGTINAA
+476 SVRLTTAEGNINTA
-490 NLNASNALSAANAAQ
+490 NSNASNALSASNAAQ
-505 TAVNDASKVATNYLS
+505 AAVNDASKVATNYLR

-582 RLYNEDNTNED
+582 RLYNEDNTNND

-615 NVCYENASEYSSASI
+615 NVQYVNGNEASEANI
-630 DMETILPWDP
+630 HMETILPWDP
-640 ESTQTKPVITLSATN
+640 ESTQTVPVITLSASN
-655 SDIDG
+655 YDAN
-660 GTFYHTS
+660 GTFDYCS
-667 YIQVD
+667 YIQVE
-672 SEGITIDNNT
+672 SESVYLYSDR
-682 GGMGD
+682 GGD
-687 AHSTIQLSGYSTA
+687 EVSNILLSGSSAYIYA
-700 IITGELEII
+700 NHLEIS
-709 ASEPIYIKD
+709 ASQPILIHD
-718 HLAFPTAGKLYAWAN
+718 NLAFPTTGTLFAWAN
-733 DNKGHIPVFEG
+733 DRIGYIPVFEG

-757 YSNKCGGTNI
+757 YTNKCGGTNI
-767 YGTDVLLYSAN
+767 YGTDVVIYSAN
-778 AGNSGYRPYFRAGD
+778 AGNSGYRPYLRDGD
-792 VITANLIYTAGFVS
+792 VLTFDLFTAGYVTGEGKVVHFV
-806 TGGTKVYFTIP
+806 VP
-817 LTRYVLGDPTI
+817 LSKPIIGSPTI
-828 TFTSTTGFIIR
+828 TATSTDGFQIR

-844 THGSADGTYVKPKSV
+844 CYGGNKDSYVKPRSYSV
-859 EVTINS
+859 GGTHANGIHVYVTFANNTNVTNNNNV
-865 FGIRV
+865 GIRW
-870 NATFSK
+870 NGK
-876 TTNAVNNAPCG
+876 
-887 IAWSGNIT
+887 IT

>member
-1 MGLSNDLISQFVKA
+1 MGLSNDLISQFVKV
-15 TKDDTKQKTESTV
+15 TKDNTKQKTESTV
-28 YGETVYYKGETYVKL
+28 YGETVYYKGETYVRL

-93 NKISEFEIVIADK
+93 NKISEFEIIIADK

-153 LDANEADISKLK
+153 LTANEADISKLK

-176 NYAKIDELNA
+176 NYAKIDALNA
-186 TDAKIGS
+186 TDAKIGA
-193 LQSVVGEFQ
+193 LQGDVGEFK
-202 NLTTTNFAAV
+202 NLTTTNFIAV

-338 LVAFDATIGGFKIT
+338 LVAFGATIGGFKIT

-437 KGETEAAINLSANKI
+437 KGETEAAINLSANTI

-476 SVRLTTAEGTINAA
+476 SVRLTTAEGNINTA
-490 NLNASNALSAANAAQ
+490 NLNASNALSASNAAQ
-505 TAVNDASKVATNYLS
+505 AAVNDASKVATNYLS

-582 RLYNEDNTNED
+582 KLYNEDNSTNKD
-593 YSRFV
+593 FSRFV

-615 NVCYENASEYSSASI
+615 NVYYVDDNEASEAI
-630 DMETILPWDP
+630 IHMETGLLPWDTG
-640 ESTQTKPVITLSATN
+640 STQTAPIITLSATN
-655 SDIDG
+655 YDSNI
-660 GTFYHTS
+660 TFYHS
-667 YIQVD
+667 SRIQVE
-672 SEGITIDNNT
+672 SKGITINSDT
-682 GGMGD
+682 GKED
-687 AHSTIQLSGYSTA
+687 VS
-700 IITGELEII
+700 IIHLYGPETYISAGRLEISSI
-709 ASEPIYIKD
+709 QPIYIHD
-718 HLAFPTAGKLYAWAN
+718 HLAFPTTGKLFAWAN
-733 DNKGHIPVFEG
+733 DRIGDIPVFEG
-744 VSSSG
+744 VSTSG

-757 YSNKCGGTNI
+757 YTNKCGGTNI

-792 VITANLIYTAGFVS
+792 VITANLIHTAGFVS
-806 TGGTKVYFTIP
+806 TDSTTVYFTIP
-817 LTRYVLGDPTI
+817 LNRYILGDPTI
-828 TFTSTTGFIIR
+828 TFTSTTGFMIR

-844 THGSADGTYVKPKSV
+844 THGSASGTYVKPKRV
-859 EVTINS
+859 EVTANS

-870 NATFSK
+870 SAVFSK
-876 TTNAVNNAPCG
+876 TTNAVNNTPCG
-887 IAWSGNIT
+887 IAWNGNIT

>member
-118 IDDLISDNV
+118 IDDLISDNI

-153 LDANEADISKLK
+153 LTANEADISKLK

-176 NYAKIDELNA
+176 NYAKIDALNA

-193 LQSVVGEFQ
+193 LQSVVGEFK
-202 NLTTTNFAAV
+202 NLTTTNFTAV

-352 NNTIYSGVKE
+352 NNAIYSGVKE

-476 SVRLTTAEGTINAA
+476 SVRLTTAEGNINTA
-490 NLNASNALSAANAAQ
+490 NLNASNALSASNAAQ
-505 TAVNDASKVATNYLS
+505 AAVNDASKVATNYLS

-527 IGDMTANTLG
+527 IGDMTSNTLG

-598 IEADHSIKL
+598 IEADNSISL
-607 NTKHGIFE
+607 NTRNGIYQNTFYDNTAE
-615 NVCYENASEYSSASI
+615 SASTFI
-630 DMETILPWDP
+630 HAETYIPWS
-640 ESTQTKPVITLSATN
+640 ESAEIKPIITISANRKGRANTFYYASDIQMTTDGIQIACNN
-655 SDIDG
+655 SDGLSNMIIKG
-660 GTFYHTS
+660 HET
-667 YIQVD
+667 YI
-672 SEGITIDNNT
+672 NT
-682 GGMGD
+682 GRL
-687 AHSTIQLSGYSTA
+687 QLA
-700 IITGELEII
+700 
-709 ASEPIYIKD
+709 ASEPI
-718 HLAFPTAGKLYAWAN
+718 
-733 DNKGHIPVFEG
+733 HI
-744 VSSSG
+744 
-749 NTVINYGG
+749 YG
-757 YSNKCGGTNI
+757 SDINI
-767 YGTDVLLYSAN
+767 YPTN
-778 AGNSGYRPYFRAGD
+778 AGNSGYRPYLRTGD
-792 VITANLIYTAGFVS
+792 VLTFDLFTAGYVTGEGKDVHFV
-806 TGGTKVYFTIP
+806 VP
-817 LTRYVLGDPTI
+817 LSKPIIGSPTI
-828 TFTSTTGFIIR
+828 TATSTDGFQIR

-844 THGSADGTYVKPKSV
+844 CYGGNNSTYVKPRSYSV
-859 EVTINS
+859 GGTHANGIHIYVRFANNTNITNNS
-865 FGIRV
+865 SVGIRW
-870 NATFSK
+870 NGK
-876 TTNAVNNAPCG
+876 
-887 IAWSGNIT
+887 IT
-895 FS
+895 FN

>member
-1 MGLSNDLISQFVKA
+1 MGLSNDLISQFVKV
-15 TKDDTKQKTESTV
+15 TKDNTTQKTESTV

-93 NKISEFEIVIADK
+93 NKISEFEIIIADK

-176 NYAKIDELNA
+176 NYAKIDALNA
-186 TDAKIGS
+186 TDAKIGT
-193 LQSVVGEFQ
+193 LQGDVGEFK
-202 NLTTTNFAAV
+202 NLTTTNFTAV

-437 KGETEAAINLSANKI
+437 KGETEAAINLSANTI

-476 SVRLTTAEGTINAA
+476 SVRLTTAEGNINTA
-490 NLNASNALSAANAAQ
+490 NLNASNALSASNAAQ
-505 TAVNDASKVATNYLS
+505 AAVNDASKVATNYLS

-582 RLYNEDNTNED
+582 RLYNEDNTNEN

-598 IEADHSIKL
+598 IEADNSISL
-607 NTKHGIFE
+607 NTRNGIYQNTFYDNTAE
-615 NVCYENASEYSSASI
+615 SASTFI
-630 DMETILPWDP
+630 HAETYIPWS
-640 ESTQTKPVITLSATN
+640 ESAEIRPIITISANRRDYANTFYYVSDIQMSTDSIQITCNN
-655 SDIDG
+655 SDGFSNMIIKG
-660 GTFYHTS
+660 YET
-667 YIQVD
+667 YI
-672 SEGITIDNNT
+672 NT
-682 GGMGD
+682 GRL
-687 AHSTIQLSGYSTA
+687 QLA
-700 IITGELEII
+700 
-709 ASEPIYIKD
+709 ASEPIRIYNDMVLPNSGKIYGCSTSGD
-718 HLAFPTAGKLYAWAN
+718 LITAFEAQ
-733 DNKGHIPVFEG
+733 
-744 VSSSG
+744 SSSNNVVINHGGYLNNSG
-749 NTVINYGG
+749 NTH
-757 YSNKCGGTNI
+757 I
-767 YGTDVLLYSAN
+767 YGSDIHIYSAN
-778 AGNSGYRPYFRAGD
+778 AGDSGYRPYFRAGD
-792 VITANLIYTAGFVS
+792 VITANLIHTAGFVS
-806 TGGTKVYFTIP
+806 TRGTKVYFTIP

-828 TFTSTTGFIIR
+828 TFTSTSGFMIR

-844 THGSADGTYVKPKSV
+844 THGSSDGTYVKPKSV

-870 NATFSK
+870 NAVFSN

>member
-176 NYAKIDELNA
+176 NYAKIDALNA
-186 TDAKIGS
+186 TDAKIGT
-193 LQSVVGEFQ
+193 LQGDVGEFK
-202 NLTTTNFAAV
+202 NLTTTNFTAV
-212 NGLIDDLEAN
+212 NGLIDDLEAT

-254 IIENITVGDATITGN
+254 IIENVTVGDATITGN

-298 YYKLNTDGVKTETE
+298 YYKLNTDGVKIETE

-382 DTNNYIKYYRNQNGD
+382 DTNNYIKYYRDQNGD

-476 SVRLTTAEGTINAA
+476 SVRLTTAEGNINTA
-490 NLNASNALSAANAAQ
+490 NSNASNALSASNAAQ
-505 TAVNDASKVATNYLS
+505 AAVNDASKVATNYLR

-582 RLYNEDNTNED
+582 RLYNEDNTNKD
-593 YSRFV
+593 FSRFV

-615 NVCYENASEYSSASI
+615 NVYYVDDSQASEATI
-630 DMETILPWDP
+630 HMETLLPWDP
-640 ESTQTKPVITLSATN
+640 GSIQKVPIITLSATN
-655 SDIDG
+655 YDSNI
-660 GTFYHTS
+660 TFYHS
-667 YIQVD
+667 SRIQVE
-672 SEGITIDNNT
+672 SKGITINSDT
-682 GGMGD
+682 GKED
-687 AHSTIQLSGYSTA
+687 VSTIHLYGPETYINA
-700 IITGELEII
+700 GLLEI
-709 ASEPIYIKD
+709 SSSQPIFIHD
-718 HLAFPTAGKLYAWAN
+718 HLAFPTAGKLFAWAN
-733 DNKGHIPVFEG
+733 DSIGNIPVFEG
-744 VSSSG
+744 VSTSG

-757 YSNKCGGTNI
+757 YSNRCGGTNI
-767 YGTDVLLYSAN
+767 YGTDVALYSAN
-778 AGNSGYRPYFRAGD
+778 AGNSGYRPYLRAGD
-792 VITANLIYTAGFVS
+792 VLTFDLFTSGYVTGDGKDIHFV
-806 TGGTKVYFTIP
+806 VP
-817 LTRYVLGDPTI
+817 LSKPIIGSPTI
-828 TFTSTTGFIIR
+828 TATSTDGFQIR
-839 QNGKY
+839 QNNKY
-844 THGSADGTYVKPKSV
+844 CYGGNNSTYVKPRSYSV
-859 EVTINS
+859 NGTHANGIHIYVKFANNTNVTNNS
-865 FGIRV
+865 SVGIRW
-870 NATFSK
+870 NGK
-876 TTNAVNNAPCG
+876 
-887 IAWSGNIT
+887 IT

>member
-1 MGLSNDLISQFVKA
+1 MGLSNDLISQFVKV
-15 TKDDTKQKTESTV
+15 TKDNTKQKTESTV
-28 YGETVYYKGETYVKL
+28 YGETVYYKGETYVRL

-153 LDANEADISKLK
+153 LTANEADISKLK
-165 TDKLDAEYASL
+165 TDKLDAEYASI
-176 NYAKIDELNA
+176 NYAKIDALNA
-186 TDAKIGS
+186 TDAKIGT
-193 LQSVVGEFQ
+193 LQGDVGEFK
-202 NLTTTNFAAV
+202 NLTTTNFTAV

-222 KLSAKDAELKY
+222 KLSAKDAELTY
-233 VNINWSNIE
+233 VNINWSNIGKTE
-242 KADIGEF
+242 IGEF

-352 NNTIYSGVKE
+352 NNAIYSGVKE

-476 SVRLTTAEGTINAA
+476 SVRLTTAEGNINTA
-490 NLNASNALSAANAAQ
+490 NLNASNALSASNAAQ
-505 TAVNDASKVATNYLS
+505 AAVNDASKVATNYLS

-527 IGDMTANTLG
+527 IGDMTSNTLG

-607 NTKHGIFE
+607 STRNGIFE
-615 NVCYENASEYSSASI
+615 NVHYDNASESSDATI
-630 DMETILPWDP
+630 HMETILPWDP
-640 ESTQTKPVITLSATN
+640 TSTRTKPVIILSAAN
-655 SDIDG
+655 RDFN
-660 GTFYHTS
+660 GTFHHNSTIEVES
-667 YIQVD
+667 Q
-672 SEGITIDNNT
+672 GITIDNNM
-682 GGMGD
+682 GGD
-687 AHSTIQLSGYSTA
+687 ANSNIHLAGYYAFISA
-700 IITGELEII
+700 GQLEIS
-709 ASEPIYIKD
+709 ASEPIYIYD
-718 HLAFPTAGKLYAWAN
+718 HLAFPTTGKLFAWAN
-733 DNKGHIPVFEG
+733 DVGGNIPVFEG
-744 VSSSG
+744 VSTSG

-757 YSNKCGGTNI
+757 YSNRCGGTNI
-767 YGTDVLLYSAN
+767 YGTDVALYSAN
-778 AGNSGYRPYFRAGD
+778 AGNSGYRPYLRAGD
-792 VITANLIYTAGFVS
+792 VLTFDLFTAGYVTGEGKVVHFV
-806 TGGTKVYFTIP
+806 VP
-817 LTRYVLGDPTI
+817 LSKPIIGSPTI
-828 TFTSTTGFIIR
+828 TATSTDGFQIR

-844 THGSADGTYVKPKSV
+844 CYGGNNSTYVKPRSYSV
-859 EVTINS
+859 GGTHANGIHMYVTFANATNVTNNNS
-865 FGIRV
+865 LGIRW
-870 NATFSK
+870 NGK
-876 TTNAVNNAPCG
+876 
-887 IAWSGNIT
+887 IT

>member
-1 MGLSNDLISQFVKA
+1 MGLSNDLISQFVKV
-15 TKDDTKQKTESTV
+15 TKDNTKQKTESTV
-28 YGETVYYKGETYVKL
+28 YGETVYYKGETYVRL

-93 NKISEFEIVIADK
+93 NKISEFEIIIADK

-153 LDANEADISKLK
+153 LTANEADISKLK

-176 NYAKIDELNA
+176 NYATIDELKA
-186 TDAKIGS
+186 TDAKIGT
-193 LQSVVGEFQ
+193 LQGDVGEFK
-202 NLTTTNFAAV
+202 NLTTTNFTAV

-222 KLSAKDAELKY
+222 KLSAKDAELTY
-233 VNINWSNIE
+233 VNINWSNIGKTE
-242 KADIGEF
+242 IGEF

-254 IIENITVGDATITGN
+254 IINNVIVGDETITGK
-269 LVGITISGDLIEGN
+269 LVGVTISGDLIEGN

-369 GIYLDNDGQIAFG
+369 GIYLDNDGQISFG

-437 KGETEAAINLSANKI
+437 KGETEAAINLSGDTI
-452 TSTVSSTYATK
+452 ISTVSSTYATK

-476 SVRLTTAEGTINAA
+476 SVRLNTAEGNINTA
-490 NLNASNALSAANAAQ
+490 NLNASNALSASNAAQ
-505 TAVNDASKVATNYLS
+505 AAVNDASKVATNYLS

-548 IRQGTTVLAS
+548 IRRGTTVLAS

-582 RLYNEDNTNED
+582 KLYNEDDTNEN

-607 NTKHGIFE
+607 STRNGIFE
-615 NVCYENASEYSSASI
+615 NVLYENASEFSSASI

-655 SDIDG
+655 GDIDG
-660 GTFYHTS
+660 TSLHGS

-672 SEGITIDNNT
+672 SEGITIDNNM
-682 GGMGD
+682 GGMGGD
-687 AHSTIQLSGYSTA
+687 AHSSINLSGYYA
-700 IITGELEII
+700 HIIAGQLEII

-718 HLAFPTAGKLYAWAN
+718 HLAFPKTGKIYGWA
-733 DNKGHIPVFEG
+733 DGKGDIPVFEG

-792 VITANLIYTAGFVS
+792 VITANLIHTAGFVS
-806 TGGTKVYFTIP
+806 TDSTTVYFTIP
-817 LTRYVLGDPTI
+817 LNRYILGDPTI
-828 TFTSTTGFIIR
+828 TFTSTTGFMIR

-844 THGSADGTYVKPKSV
+844 THGSASGTYVKPKRV
-859 EVTINS
+859 EVTANS

-870 NATFSK
+870 SAVFSK
-876 TTNAVNNAPCG
+876 TTNAVNNTPCG
-887 IAWSGNIT
+887 IAWNGNIT

>member
-1 MGLSNDLISQFVKA
+1 MQ
-15 TKDDTKQKTESTV
+15 
-28 YGETVYYKGETYVKL
+28 
-43 DGSELLTPVKSTTDT
+43 
-58 IPGDRVAVMI
+58 GD
-68 KDHTATIT
+68 
-76 GNLSS
+76 
-81 PSARKSQVDGIG
+81 
-93 NKISEFEIVIADK
+93 
-106 VSTKEL
+106 
-112 DAERGR
+112 
-118 IDDLISDNV
+118 
-127 FIKETLTAHD
+127 
-137 ANITNLTTD
+137 
-146 NATINEK
+146 
-153 LDANEADISKLK
+153 
-165 TDKLDAEYASL
+165 
-176 NYAKIDELNA
+176 
-186 TDAKIGS
+186 
-193 LQSVVGEFQ
+193 VGEFK
-202 NLTTTNFAAV
+202 NLTTTNFTAV

-233 VNINWSNIE
+233 VNIGWTNIE

-254 IIENITVGDATITGN
+254 IIENVTVGDATITGN

-382 DTNNYIKYYRNQNGD
+382 DTNNYIKYYRDQNGD

-437 KGETEAAINLSANKI
+437 KGETEAAINLSANTI

-476 SVRLTTAEGTINAA
+476 SVRLTTAEGNINAA
-490 NLNASNALSAANAAQ
+490 NLNASNALSASNAAQ
-505 TAVNDASKVATNYLS
+505 AAVNDASKVATNYLS

-548 IRQGTTVLAS
+548 IRRGTTVLAS
-558 YGPEYI
+558 YGQEYI

-598 IEADHSIKL
+598 IEANHSIKL
-607 NTKHGIFE
+607 NTRNGIFE
-615 NVCYENASEYSSASI
+615 NVHYDNASESSEATI
-630 DMETILPWDP
+630 HMETLLPWDP
-640 ESTQTKPVITLSATN
+640 KDTGIRPLITLSATHRDFN
-655 SDIDG
+655 S
-660 GTFYHTS
+660 TFYHNS
-667 YIQVD
+667 YIQIE
-672 SEGITIDNNT
+672 SQGITIDNN
-682 GGMGD
+682 MGND
-687 AHSTIQLSGYSTA
+687 NHSNIHLAGYYA
-700 IITGELEII
+700 YINAGQLEIS
-709 ASEPIYIKD
+709 ASEPIYIHD
-718 HLAFPTAGKLYAWAN
+718 SLAFPTAGKLFAWAN
-733 DNKGHIPVFEG
+733 NVGNIPVFEG
-744 VSSSG
+744 VSTSG

-757 YSNKCGGTNI
+757 YSNKCGGTNV
-767 YGTDVLLYSAN
+767 YGTDVALYSAN

-792 VITANLIYTAGFVS
+792 VLTFDLFTAGYVTGSGKDIHFV
-806 TGGTKVYFTIP
+806 VP
-817 LTRYVLGDPTI
+817 LSKPILGNPTI
-828 TFTSTTGFIIR
+828 TATSTDGFQIR
-839 QNGKY
+839 QNNKY
-844 THGSADGTYVKPKSV
+844 CYGGNNTTYVKPRSYSV
-859 EVTINS
+859 NGSHANGIHIYVSFANNTNVTNNS
-865 FGIRV
+865 SVGIRW
-870 NATFSK
+870 NGK
-876 TTNAVNNAPCG
+876 
-887 IAWSGNIT
+887 IT

>member
-1 MGLSNDLISQFVKA
+1 MGLSNDLISQFVKV

-28 YGETVYYKGETYVKL
+28 YGETVYYKGETYVRL

-165 TDKLDAEYASL
+165 TDKLDAEYASI
-176 NYAKIDELNA
+176 NYAKIDALNA

-202 NLTTTNFAAV
+202 NLTTTNFTAV

-338 LVAFDATIGGFKIT
+338 LVAFGATIGGFKIT

-437 KGETEAAINLSANKI
+437 KGETEAAISLSANTI

-476 SVRLTTAEGTINAA
+476 SVRLTTAEGNINTA
-490 NLNASNALSAANAAQ
+490 NVNASNALSASNAAQ
-505 TAVNDASKVATNYLS
+505 AAVNDASKVATNYLS

-527 IGDMTANTLG
+527 IGDMTSNILG

-598 IEADHSIKL
+598 IEADNSISL
-607 NTKHGIFE
+607 NTRNGIYQNTFYDNTAE
-615 NVCYENASEYSSASI
+615 SASTFI
-630 DMETILPWDP
+630 HAETYVPWS
-640 ESTQTKPVITLSATN
+640 ESTEIRPIITISANREDSANTFHYASDIQMTTDGIQIACNN
-655 SDIDG
+655 SDGFSNMIIKG
-660 GTFYHTS
+660 YET
-667 YIQVD
+667 YI
-672 SEGITIDNNT
+672 NT
-682 GGMGD
+682 GRL
-687 AHSTIQLSGYSTA
+687 QLS
-700 IITGELEII
+700 
-709 ASEPIYIKD
+709 ASEPIRIYSDMVLPNSGKIYGYSTSGN
-718 HLAFPTAGKLYAWAN
+718 LITAFEAQ
-733 DNKGHIPVFEG
+733 
-744 VSSSG
+744 SSS
-749 NTVINYGG
+749 NNVVINYGG
-757 YSNKCGGTNI
+757 YVNNSGNTHI
-767 YGTDVLLYSAN
+767 YGDDINIYSAN

-792 VITANLIYTAGFVS
+792 VITANLIHTAGFVS
-806 TGGTKVYFTIP
+806 TDSSTVYFTIP

-828 TFTSTTGFIIR
+828 TFTSTSGFIIR

-844 THGSADGTYVKPKSV
+844 THGSASGKYVKPKSV
-859 EVTINS
+859 EVAVNS

-870 NATFSK
+870 NAVFSNK
-876 TTNAVNNAPCG
+876 TNAVNNAPCG

>member
-1 MGLSNDLISQFVKA
+1 MGLSNDLISQFVKV
-15 TKDDTKQKTESTV
+15 TKDNTKRKTESTV

-176 NYAKIDELNA
+176 NYAKIDALNA
-186 TDAKIGS
+186 TDAKIGT
-193 LQSVVGEFQ
+193 LQGEVGEFK
-202 NLTTTNFAAV
+202 NLTTTNFTAV

-233 VNINWSNIE
+233 VNINWSNIGKTE
-242 KADIGEF
+242 IGEF

-254 IIENITVGDATITGN
+254 IINNVIVGDETITGK
-269 LVGITISGDLIEGN
+269 LVGVTISGDLIEGN

-298 YYKLNTDGVKTETE
+298 YYKLNTDGIKTETE

-382 DTNNYIKYYRNQNGD
+382 DTNNYIKYYRDQNGD

-437 KGETEAAINLSANKI
+437 KGETEAAINLSANTI

-476 SVRLTTAEGTINAA
+476 SVRLTTAEGNINTA
-490 NLNASNALSAANAAQ
+490 NLNASNALSASNAAQ
-505 TAVNDASKVATNYLS
+505 SAVNDASKVATNYLS

-564 YIGKSNRKA
+564 YIGKNNRKA

-582 RLYNEDNTNED
+582 RLYNEDNTNEN

-598 IEADHSIKL
+598 IDANHSIKL
-607 NTKHGIFE
+607 NTRHGIFE
-615 NVCYENASEYSSASI
+615 NVHYDNTSESSEATI
-630 DMETILPWDP
+630 HMETLLPWDP
-640 ESTQTKPVITLSATN
+640 KDTGIRPLITLSATHRDFN
-655 SDIDG
+655 S
-660 GTFYHTS
+660 TFYHNS
-667 YIQVD
+667 YIQVE
-672 SEGITIDNNT
+672 SQGITIDNN
-682 GGMGD
+682 MGND
-687 AHSTIQLSGYSTA
+687 NHSNIQLAGYHA
-700 IITGELEII
+700 YINAGQLEIS
-709 ASEPIYIKD
+709 ASEPIYIYD
-718 HLAFPTAGKLYAWAN
+718 HLAFPTAGKLFAWAN
-733 DNKGHIPVFEG
+733 DRIGNIPVFEG
-744 VSSSG
+744 VSTSG

-757 YSNKCGGTNI
+757 YSNRCGGTNI
-767 YGTDVLLYSAN
+767 YGTDVVLYSAN
-778 AGNSGYRPYFRAGD
+778 AGNSGYRPYYRAGD
-792 VITANLIYTAGFVS
+792 VITANLIHTAGYVS
-806 TGGTKVYFTIP
+806 TKGTTVYFTIP

-828 TFTSTTGFIIR
+828 TFTSTTGFMIR

-844 THGSADGTYVKPKSV
+844 THGSDAGKYVKPRSV
-859 EVTINS
+859 EVAVNS

-870 NATFSK
+870 NAVFSN

>member
-1 MGLSNDLISQFVKA
+1 MGLSNDLISQFVKV
-15 TKDDTKQKTESTV
+15 TKDNTKQKTESTV

-153 LDANEADISKLK
+153 LTANEADISKLK

-186 TDAKIGS
+186 TNAKIGT
-193 LQSVVGEFQ
+193 LQGDVGEFK
-202 NLTTTNFAAV
+202 NLTTTNFTAV

-222 KLSAKDAELKY
+222 KLSAKDAELTY
-233 VNINWSNIE
+233 VNINWSNIGKTE
-242 KADIGEF
+242 IGEF

-254 IIENITVGDATITGN
+254 IINNVIVGDETITGK
-269 LVGITISGDLIEGN
+269 LVGVTISGDLIEGN

-352 NNTIYSGVKE
+352 DSAIYSGVKE

-437 KGETEAAINLSANKI
+437 KGETEAAISLSANTI

-476 SVRLTTAEGTINAA
+476 SVRLTTAEGNINAA
-490 NLNASNALSAANAAQ
+490 NLNASNALSASNAAQ
-505 TAVNDASKVATNYLS
+505 AAVNDASKVATNYLS

-564 YIGKSNRKA
+564 YIGKNNRKA

-582 RLYNEDNTNED
+582 RLYNEDNTYYD

-607 NTKHGIFE
+607 NTKYGIFE
-615 NVCYENASEYSSASI
+615 NVQYVNGNEASEANI
-630 DMETILPWDP
+630 HMTTTLPWDP
-640 ESTQTKPVITLSATN
+640 NSTKAVPVITLSASN
-655 SDIDG
+655 YDAD
-660 GTFYHTS
+660 GTFDYSS
-667 YIQVD
+667 YIQVE
-672 SEGITIDNNT
+672 SESVYLYSDP
-682 GGMGD
+682 GGEET
-687 AHSTIQLSGYSTA
+687 STIHLSGSSTYINA
-700 IITGELEII
+700 NYLQIS
-709 ASEPIYIKD
+709 ASQPIMIHD
-718 HLAFPTAGKLYAWAN
+718 NLAFPTTGTIFAWAN
-733 DNKGHIPVFEG
+733 DRVGYIPVFEG

-757 YSNKCGGTNI
+757 YVNKCGTTNI
-767 YGTDVLLYSAN
+767 YGTDILLYSAN
-778 AGNSGYRPYFRAGD
+778 AGDSGYRPYYRAED
-792 VITANLIYTAGFVS
+792 IIESNLIHTAGYVS

-817 LTRYVLGDPTI
+817 LTRPVLGNPTI
-828 TFTSTTGFIIR
+828 TFTSATGFIIR

-844 THGSADGTYVKPKSV
+844 THGSADGTYVKPKKV
-859 EVTINS
+859 EVTLNS
-865 FGIRV
+865 FGLRV

-887 IAWSGNIT
+887 IAWSGHII

>member
-1 MGLSNDLISQFVKA
+1 MGLSNDLISQFVKV
-15 TKDDTKQKTESTV
+15 TKDNTKQKTESTV

-176 NYAKIDELNA
+176 NYAKIDALNA
-186 TDAKIGS
+186 TDAKIGT
-193 LQSVVGEFQ
+193 LQGDVGEFK
-202 NLTTTNFAAV
+202 NLTTTNFTAV

-233 VNINWSNIE
+233 VNIDWSNIG

-254 IIENITVGDATITGN
+254 IIENVTVGDATITGN

-437 KGETEAAINLSANKI
+437 KGETEAAINLSANTI

-476 SVRLTTAEGTINAA
+476 SVRLTTAEGNINTA
-490 NLNASNALSAANAAQ
+490 NSNASNALSASNAAQ
-505 TAVNDASKVATNYLS
+505 AAVNDASKVATNYLR

-582 RLYNEDNTNED
+582 RLYNEDNTNKD
-593 YSRFV
+593 FSRFV

-615 NVCYENASEYSSASI
+615 NVYYVDDSEASEAI
-630 DMETILPWDP
+630 IHMETLLPWDQG
-640 ESTQTKPVITLSATN
+640 STQKVPIITLSATN
-655 SDIDG
+655 YDSNI
-660 GTFYHTS
+660 TFYHS
-667 YIQVD
+667 SRIQVE
-672 SEGITIDNNT
+672 SKGITINSDT
-682 GGMGD
+682 GKED
-687 AHSTIQLSGYSTA
+687 VS
-700 IITGELEII
+700 IIRLYGPETYINAGLLEI
-709 ASEPIYIKD
+709 SSSQPIFIHD
-718 HLAFPTAGKLYAWAN
+718 HLAFPTAGKLFAWAN
-733 DNKGHIPVFEG
+733 DRIGNIPVFEG
-744 VSSSG
+744 VSTSG

-757 YSNKCGGTNI
+757 YSNRCGGTNI
-767 YGTDVLLYSAN
+767 YGTDVAIYSAN
-778 AGNSGYRPYFRAGD
+778 AGDSGYRPYYRAGD
-792 VITANLIYTAGFVS
+792 VITANLIHTAGFVS
-806 TGGTKVYFTIP
+806 TSGTKVYFTIP
-817 LTRYVLGDPTI
+817 LTRYVLGDPTV

-844 THGSADGTYVKPKSV
+844 THGSDSNIYVKPKSV
-859 EVTINS
+859 EVTLNN
-865 FGIRV
+865 FGLRV
-870 NATFSK
+870 NAVFSK

-887 IAWSGNIT
+887 IVWNGNIK

>member
-1 MGLSNDLISQFVKA
+1 MGLSNDLISQFVKV
-15 TKDDTKQKTESTV
+15 TKDNTKQKTESTV

-176 NYAKIDELNA
+176 NYAKIDALNA
-186 TDAKIGS
+186 TDAKIGT
-193 LQSVVGEFQ
+193 LQGDVGEFK
-202 NLTTTNFAAV
+202 NLTTTNFTAV

-222 KLSAKDAELKY
+222 KLSAKDAELTY

-254 IIENITVGDATITGN
+254 IIENVTVGDATITGN

-382 DTNNYIKYYRNQNGD
+382 DTNNYIKYYRDQNGD

-437 KGETEAAINLSANKI
+437 KGETEAAINLSANTI

-476 SVRLTTAEGTINAA
+476 SVRLTTAEGNINTA
-490 NLNASNALSAANAAQ
+490 NLNASNALSASNAAQ
-505 TAVNDASKVATNYLS
+505 AAVNDASKVATNYLS

-527 IGDMTANTLG
+527 IGDMTANILG

-548 IRQGTTVLAS
+548 IRRGTTVLAS

-598 IEADHSIKL
+598 IEAEHSIKL

-615 NVCYENASEYSSASI
+615 NVYYDNASESSEATI
-630 DMETILPWDP
+630 HMETLLPWDP
-640 ESTQTKPVITLSATN
+640 ESTQTFPVITLSATN
-655 SDIDG
+655 HDFND
-660 GTFYHTS
+660 TFYHSS
-667 YIQVD
+667 YIRVESQ
-672 SEGITIDNNT
+672 GITIDNNN
-682 GGMGD
+682 GGD
-687 AHSTIQLSGYSTA
+687 NHSNIHLSGYFTYINA
-700 IITGELEII
+700 GQLEIS
-709 ASEPIYIKD
+709 ASEPIYIHD
-718 HLAFPTAGKLYAWAN
+718 NLAFPTAGKLFAWVN
-733 DNKGHIPVFEG
+733 DRIGHIPVFEG

-757 YSNKCGGTNI
+757 YLNKCGGTNV
-767 YGTDVLLYSAN
+767 YGTDVALYSAN

-792 VITANLIYTAGFVS
+792 VLTFDLFTAGYVTGSGKDIHFV
-806 TGGTKVYFTIP
+806 VP
-817 LTRYVLGDPTI
+817 LSKPILGNPTI
-828 TFTSTTGFIIR
+828 TATSTDGFQIR
-839 QNGKY
+839 QNNKY
-844 THGSADGTYVKPKSV
+844 CYGGNNSTYVKPRSYSV
-859 EVTINS
+859 NGSHANGIHIYVSFANDTNVTNNS
-865 FGIRV
+865 SVGIRW
-870 NATFSK
+870 NGK
-876 TTNAVNNAPCG
+876 
-887 IAWSGNIT
+887 IT

>member
-176 NYAKIDELNA
+176 NYAKIDALNA

-212 NGLIDDLEAN
+212 NGLIDDLEAS

-298 YYKLNTDGVKTETE
+298 YYKLNTDGVKTEAE

-382 DTNNYIKYYRNQNGD
+382 DTNNYIKYYRDQNGD

-573 TIDLADGVA
+573 TINLADGVA

-607 NTKHGIFE
+607 NTKNGIFE
-615 NVCYENASEYSSASI
+615 NVQYVNGNEASEANI
-630 DMETILPWDP
+630 HMETILPWDP
-640 ESTQTKPVITLSATN
+640 ESTRTVPVITLSASNYN
-655 SDIDG
+655 SE
-660 GTFYHTS
+660 GTFDHIS
-667 YIQVD
+667 YIQVE
-672 SEGITIDNNT
+672 SEGMYLYSDR
-682 GGMGD
+682 GGD
-687 AHSTIQLSGYSTA
+687 ETSNIHLSGSSTY
-700 IITGELEII
+700 INTNYLEIS
-709 ASEPIYIKD
+709 ASQPIMIHD
-718 HLAFPTAGKLYAWAN
+718 SLAFPTNGKLFAWAN
-733 DNKGHIPVFEG
+733 DRIGYIPVFEG

-757 YSNKCGGTNI
+757 YLNKCGSTNI
-767 YGTDVLLYSAN
+767 YGTDILLFSAN
-778 AGNSGYRPYFRAGD
+778 AGDSGYRPYFRAGD
-792 VITANLIYTAGFVS
+792 VITANLIHTAGFVS

-828 TFTSTTGFIIR
+828 TFTSTAGFMIR

>member
-1 MGLSNDLISQFVKA
+1 MGLSNDLISQFVKV
-15 TKDDTKQKTESTV
+15 TKDNTKQKTESTV

-176 NYAKIDELNA
+176 NYAKIDALNA
-186 TDAKIGS
+186 TDAKIGT
-193 LQSVVGEFQ
+193 LQGDVGEFK
-202 NLTTTNFAAV
+202 NLTTTNFTAV

-222 KLSAKDAELKY
+222 KLSAKDAELTY
-233 VNINWSNIE
+233 VNINWSNIGKTE
-242 KADIGEF
+242 IGEF

-254 IIENITVGDATITGN
+254 IINNVIVGDETITGK
-269 LVGITISGDLIEGN
+269 LVGVTISGDLIEGN

-382 DTNNYIKYYRNQNGD
+382 DTNNYIKYYRDQNGD

-437 KGETEAAINLSANKI
+437 KGETEAAINLSANTI

-476 SVRLTTAEGTINAA
+476 SVRLTTAEGNINTA
-490 NLNASNALSAANAAQ
+490 NLNASNALSASNAAQ
-505 TAVNDASKVATNYLS
+505 AAVNDASKVATNYLS

-527 IGDMTANTLG
+527 IGDMTSNTLG

-548 IRQGTTVLAS
+548 IRRGTTVLAS

-573 TIDLADGVA
+573 TIDLANGVA
-582 RLYNEDNTNED
+582 KLYNEDNTNKD
-593 YSRFV
+593 FSRFV

-615 NVCYENASEYSSASI
+615 NVYYVDDSEASEAI
-630 DMETILPWDP
+630 IHMETLLPWNQG
-640 ESTQTKPVITLSATN
+640 STQKVPIITLSATN
-655 SDIDG
+655 YDSNI
-660 GTFYHTS
+660 TFYHS
-667 YIQVD
+667 SRIQVE
-672 SEGITIDNNT
+672 SKGITINSDT
-682 GGMGD
+682 GKED
-687 AHSTIQLSGYSTA
+687 VS
-700 IITGELEII
+700 IIHLYGPETYINAGLLEI
-709 ASEPIYIKD
+709 SSSQPIFIHD
-718 HLAFPTAGKLYAWAN
+718 HLAFPTAGKLFAWAN
-733 DNKGHIPVFEG
+733 DSIGNIPVFEG
-744 VSSSG
+744 VSTSG

-757 YSNKCGGTNI
+757 YTNKCGGTNI
-767 YGTDVLLYSAN
+767 YGTDVTIYSAN
-778 AGNSGYRPYFRAGD
+778 AGNSGYRPYFRDGD
-792 VITANLIYTAGFVS
+792 VLTFDLFTAGYVTGEGKVVHFV
-806 TGGTKVYFTIP
+806 VP
-817 LTRYVLGDPTI
+817 LSKPIIGSPTI
-828 TFTSTTGFIIR
+828 TATSTDGFQIR

-844 THGSADGTYVKPKSV
+844 CYGGNNSTYVKPRSYSV
-859 EVTINS
+859 GGTHANGIHVYVTFANATNVTNNNS
-865 FGIRV
+865 LGIRW
-870 NATFSK
+870 NGK
-876 TTNAVNNAPCG
+876 
-887 IAWSGNIT
+887 IT

>member
-1 MGLSNDLISQFVKA
+1 MGLSNDLISQFVKV
-15 TKDDTKQKTESTV
+15 TKDNTKQKTESTV

-176 NYAKIDELNA
+176 NYAKIDALNA
-186 TDAKIGS
+186 TDAKIGT
-193 LQSVVGEFQ
+193 LQGDVGEFK
-202 NLTTTNFAAV
+202 NLTTTNFTAV
-212 NGLIDDLEAN
+212 NGLIDDLEAD

-233 VNINWSNIE
+233 VNIDWSNIGKTE
-242 KADIGEF
+242 IGEF

-254 IIENITVGDATITGN
+254 IINNVTVGDATITGN

-369 GIYLDNDGQIAFG
+369 GIYLDDDGQIAFG
-382 DTNNYIKYYRNQNGD
+382 DTNNYIKYYRDQNGD

-437 KGETEAAINLSANKI
+437 KGETEAAINLSANTI

-476 SVRLTTAEGTINAA
+476 SVRLTTAEGNINTA
-490 NLNASNALSAANAAQ
+490 NLNASNALSASNAAQ
-505 TAVNDASKVATNYLS
+505 AAVNDASKVATNYLS

-598 IEADHSIKL
+598 IEANHSIKL
-607 NTKHGIFE
+607 NTRNGIFE
-615 NVCYENASEYSSASI
+615 NVHYDNASESSEATI
-630 DMETILPWDP
+630 HMETLLPWDP
-640 ESTQTKPVITLSATN
+640 KDTGIRPLITLSATHRDFN
-655 SDIDG
+655 N
-660 GTFYHTS
+660 TFYHNS
-667 YIQVD
+667 YIQVE
-672 SEGITIDNNT
+672 SQSITIDNNA
-682 GGMGD
+682 GND
-687 AHSTIQLSGYSTA
+687 NHSNIHLAGYHA
-700 IITGELEII
+700 YINAGQLEIS
-709 ASEPIYIKD
+709 ASEPIYIYD
-718 HLAFPTAGKLYAWAN
+718 SLAFPTAGKLYGWAN
-733 DNKGHIPVFEG
+733 NVGNIPVFEG
-744 VSSSG
+744 VSTSG

-757 YSNKCGGTNI
+757 YSNKCGGTNV
-767 YGTDVLLYSAN
+767 YGTDVALYSAN

-792 VITANLIYTAGFVS
+792 VITANLIHTAGFVS
-806 TGGTKVYFTIP
+806 TDSTTVYFTIP

-828 TFTSTTGFIIR
+828 TFTSTSGFIIR

-844 THGSADGTYVKPKSV
+844 THGSTAGTYVKPKSV
-859 EVTINS
+859 EVAVNN

-870 NATFSK
+870 NAVFSK
-876 TTNAVNNAPCG
+876 KTNAVNNAPCG
-887 IAWSGNIT
+887 IAWSGNIK

>member
-1 MGLSNDLISQFVKA
+1 MGLSNDLISQFVKV
-15 TKDDTKQKTESTV
+15 TKDNTKQKTESTV
-28 YGETVYYKGETYVKL
+28 YGETVYYKGETYVKI

-186 TDAKIGS
+186 TDAKIGT
-193 LQSVVGEFQ
+193 LQGDVGEFK
-202 NLTTTNFAAV
+202 NLTTTNFTAV

-222 KLSAKDAELKY
+222 KLSAKDAELTY
-233 VNINWSNIE
+233 VNINWSNIGKTE
-242 KADIGEF
+242 IGEF

-254 IIENITVGDATITGN
+254 IINNVTVGDATITGN

-382 DTNNYIKYYRNQNGD
+382 DTNNYIKYYRDQNGD

-437 KGETEAAINLSANKI
+437 KGETEAAINLSANTI

-476 SVRLTTAEGTINAA
+476 SVRLTTAEGNINAA
-490 NLNASNALSAANAAQ
+490 NLNASNALSASNAAQ
-505 TAVNDASKVATNYLS
+505 AAVNDASKVATNYLS

-582 RLYNEDNTNED
+582 RLYNEDNTNKD
-593 YSRFV
+593 FSRFV

-615 NVCYENASEYSSASI
+615 NVHYVNDSEASEATI
-630 DMETILPWDP
+630 HMETLLPWDP
-640 ESTQTKPVITLSATN
+640 ESTQTVPVITLSATN
-655 SDIDG
+655 YDSNV
-660 GTFYHTS
+660 TFYHSS
-667 YIQVD
+667 YIQVE
-672 SEGITIDNNT
+672 SKGITINSDRGGDEASNIHLSGHQTYINT
-682 GGMGD
+682 G
-687 AHSTIQLSGYSTA
+687 Y
-700 IITGELEII
+700 LEIS
-709 ASEPIYIKD
+709 ASQPIFIHD
-718 HLAFPTAGKLYAWAN
+718 NLAFPTTGKLFAWAN
-733 DNKGHIPVFEG
+733 DRIGYIPVFEG

-757 YSNKCGGTNI
+757 YLNKCGSTNI
-767 YGTDVLLYSAN
+767 YGTDILLYSAN
-778 AGNSGYRPYFRAGD
+778 AGDSGYRPYYRAGD
-792 VITANLIYTAGFVS
+792 VITANLIHTAGFVS
-806 TGGTKVYFTIP
+806 TKGTKVYFTIP
-817 LTRYVLGDPTI
+817 LTRYVLGDPTV

-844 THGSADGTYVKPKSV
+844 THGSDSDIYVKPKSV
-859 EVTINS
+859 EVTLNN

-870 NATFSK
+870 NAVFSK

-887 IAWSGNIT
+887 IVWSGNIT

>member
-1 MGLSNDLISQFVKA
+1 MGLSNDLISQFVKV
-15 TKDDTKQKTESTV
+15 TKDNTKQKTESTV

-176 NYAKIDELNA
+176 NYAKIDALNA
-186 TDAKIGS
+186 TDAKIGT
-193 LQSVVGEFQ
+193 LQGDVGEFK
-202 NLTTTNFAAV
+202 NLTTTNFTAV

-233 VNINWSNIE
+233 VNIDWSNIG

-254 IIENITVGDATITGN
+254 IIENVTVGDATITGN

-382 DTNNYIKYYRNQNGD
+382 DTNNYIKYYRDQNGD

-437 KGETEAAINLSANKI
+437 KGETEAAINLSANTI

-476 SVRLTTAEGTINAA
+476 SVRLTTAEGNINAA
-490 NLNASNALSAANAAQ
+490 NLNASNALSASNAAQ
-505 TAVNDASKVATNYLS
+505 AAVNDASKVATNYLS

-582 RLYNEDNTNED
+582 RLYNEDNTNND

-598 IEADHSIKL
+598 IEADNSISL
-607 NTKHGIFE
+607 NTRNGIYQNTFYDNTAE
-615 NVCYENASEYSSASI
+615 SASAFI
-630 DMETILPWDP
+630 HAETYIPWS
-640 ESTQTKPVITLSATN
+640 ESTEIKPIIKISANRRDSANTFYYESDIQMTTDSIQISCNN
-655 SDIDG
+655 SDGFSNMIIKG
-660 GTFYHTS
+660 HET
-667 YIQVD
+667 YI
-672 SEGITIDNNT
+672 NT
-682 GGMGD
+682 GRL
-687 AHSTIQLSGYSTA
+687 QLA
-700 IITGELEII
+700 
-709 ASEPIYIKD
+709 ASEPIYIYSNMVLPNSGKIYGYSTSGN
-718 HLAFPTAGKLYAWAN
+718 LITAFEAQ
-733 DNKGHIPVFEG
+733 
-744 VSSSG
+744 SSSD
-749 NTVINYGG
+749 NVVINYGG
-757 YSNKCGGTNI
+757 YANNSGNTHI
-767 YGTDVLLYSAN
+767 YGGDINIYSAN
-778 AGNSGYRPYFRAGD
+778 AGNSGYRPYYRAGD
-792 VITANLIYTAGFVS
+792 VITANLIHTAGFVS
-806 TGGTKVYFTIP
+806 TKGTKVYFTIP
-817 LTRYVLGDPTI
+817 LTRYVLGDPTV

-844 THGSADGTYVKPKSV
+844 THGSDSDIYVKPKSV
-859 EVTINS
+859 EVALNN
-865 FGIRV
+865 FGLRV
-870 NATFSK
+870 NAVFSK

-887 IAWSGNIT
+887 IVWSGNIT

>member
-1 MGLSNDLISQFVKA
+1 MGLSNDLISQFVKV
-15 TKDDTKQKTESTV
+15 TKDNTKQKTESTV
-28 YGETVYYKGETYVKL
+28 YGETVYYKGETYVRL

-58 IPGDRVAVMI
+58 IPGDRVSVMI

-81 PSARKSQVDGIG
+81 PSARKKHVDEIG
-93 NKISEFEIVIADK
+93 NKISEFEIIIADK

-153 LDANEADISKLK
+153 LTAAEADISKLK
-165 TDKLDAEYASL
+165 TDKLDAEYASI
-176 NYAKIDELNA
+176 NYAKIDALNA

-233 VNINWSNIE
+233 VNINWSNIGKTE
-242 KADIGEF
+242 IGEF

-505 TAVNDASKVATNYLS
+505 AAVNDASKVATNYLS

-548 IRQGTTVLAS
+548 IRRGTTVLAS

-582 RLYNEDNTNED
+582 KLYNEDDTNEN

-607 NTKHGIFE
+607 STRNGIFE
-615 NVCYENASEYSSASI
+615 NVHYDNASESSDATI
-630 DMETILPWDP
+630 HMETLLPWDP
-640 ESTQTKPVITLSATN
+640 TSTQTKPVIILSAANRDFNDTFHHN
-655 SDIDG
+655 SSILVE
-660 GTFYHTS
+660 S
-667 YIQVD
+667 Q
-672 SEGITIDNNT
+672 GITIDNNM
-682 GGMGD
+682 GGND
-687 AHSTIQLSGYSTA
+687 NSNIHLAGYHAFISA
-700 IITGELEII
+700 GQLEIS
-709 ASEPIYIKD
+709 ASEPIYIYD
-718 HLAFPTAGKLYAWAN
+718 HLAFPTAGKLYGWSTDVGGN
-733 DNKGHIPVFEG
+733 IPVFEG
-744 VSSSG
+744 VSTSG

-757 YSNKCGGTNI
+757 YSNRCGGTNI
-767 YGTDVLLYSAN
+767 YGTDVILYSAN

-792 VITANLIYTAGFVS
+792 VITANLIHTAGYVS
-806 TGGTKVYFTIP
+806 TDSSTVYFTIP

-828 TFTSTTGFIIR
+828 TFTSTSGFMIR

-844 THGSADGTYVKPKSV
+844 THGSASGKYVKPKSV
-859 EVTINS
+859 EVAINS

-870 NATFSK
+870 NAVFSNK
-876 TTNAVNNAPCG
+876 TNAVNNAPCG
-887 IAWSGNIT
+887 IAWSGNIK

>member
-1 MGLSNDLISQFVKA
+1 MGLSNELISQFVKA
-15 TKDDTKQKTESTV
+15 TKDNTKQKTESTV
-28 YGETVYYKGETYVKL
+28 YGETVYYKGETYVRL

-176 NYAKIDELNA
+176 NYAKIDALNA
-186 TDAKIGS
+186 TDAKIGT
-193 LQSVVGEFQ
+193 LQGDVGEFK

-233 VNINWSNIE
+233 VNIDWSNIGKTE
-242 KADIGEF
+242 IGEF

-254 IIENITVGDATITGN
+254 IIENVTVGDATITGN

-352 NNTIYSGVKE
+352 DNTIYSGVKE

-382 DTNNYIKYYRNQNGD
+382 DTNNYIKYYRDQNGN

-437 KGETEAAINLSANKI
+437 KGETEAAINLSANTI

-476 SVRLTTAEGTINAA
+476 SVRLTTAEGNINAA
-490 NLNASNALSAANAAQ
+490 NSNASNALSAANAAQ
-505 TAVNDASKVATNYLS
+505 AAVNDASKVATNYLS

-582 RLYNEDNTNED
+582 RLYNEDNSPNKD
-593 YSRFV
+593 FSRFV
-598 IEADHSIKL
+598 IESDHSIKL

-615 NVCYENASEYSSASI
+615 NVQYVDDSGASEAI
-630 DMETILPWDP
+630 IHMETLLPWDP
-640 ESTQTKPVITLSATN
+640 ESTQTVPIITLSATN
-655 SDIDG
+655 YDSNV
-660 GTFYHTS
+660 TFYHS
-667 YIQVD
+667 SHIQIE
-672 SEGITIDNNT
+672 SKGIIINSDR
-682 GGMGD
+682 GED
-687 AHSTIQLSGYSTA
+687 EASLIHLSGPFTYINA
-700 IITGELEII
+700 NYLEIT
-709 ASEPIYIKD
+709 SSQPIYIHD
-718 HLAFPTAGKLYAWAN
+718 NLAFPTTGKLFAWAN
-733 DNKGHIPVFEG
+733 DSIGYIPVFEG
-744 VSSSG
+744 ISTSG

-757 YSNKCGGTNI
+757 YSNRCGGTNI
-767 YGTDVLLYSAN
+767 YGTDVVLYSAN

-792 VITANLIYTAGFVS
+792 VITANLIHTAGYVS
-806 TGGTKVYFTIP
+806 SGGTKVYFTIP

-828 TFTSTTGFIIR
+828 TFTSTTGFMIR

-859 EVTINS
+859 EVTVNN

-870 NATFSK
+870 NATFSNK
-876 TTNAVNNAPCG
+876 TNAVNNAPCG

>member
-176 NYAKIDELNA
+176 NYAKIDALNA

-382 DTNNYIKYYRNQNGD
+382 DTNNYIKYYRDQNGD

-573 TIDLADGVA
+573 TINLADGVA

-607 NTKHGIFE
+607 NTKNGIFE
-615 NVCYENASEYSSASI
+615 NVQYVNGNEASEANI
-630 DMETILPWDP
+630 HMETILPWDP
-640 ESTQTKPVITLSATN
+640 ESTRTVPVITLSASNYN
-655 SDIDG
+655 SE
-660 GTFYHTS
+660 GTFDHIS
-667 YIQVD
+667 YIQVE
-672 SEGITIDNNT
+672 SEGMYLYSDR
-682 GGMGD
+682 GGD
-687 AHSTIQLSGYSTA
+687 ETSNIHLSGSSTY
-700 IITGELEII
+700 INTNYLEIS
-709 ASEPIYIKD
+709 ASQPIIIHD
-718 HLAFPTAGKLYAWAN
+718 SLAFPTNGKLFAWAN
-733 DNKGHIPVFEG
+733 DRIGYIPVFEG

-757 YSNKCGGTNI
+757 YLNKCGSTNI
-767 YGTDVLLYSAN
+767 YGTDILLFSAN
-778 AGNSGYRPYFRAGD
+778 AGDSGYRPYFRAGD
-792 VITANLIYTAGFVS
+792 VITANLIHTAGFVS

-828 TFTSTTGFIIR
+828 TFTSTAGFMIR

>member
-1 MGLSNDLISQFVKA
+1 MGLSNDLISQFVKV
-15 TKDDTKQKTESTV
+15 TKDNTKQKTESTV

-186 TDAKIGS
+186 TDAKIGT
-193 LQSVVGEFQ
+193 LQGDVGEFK
-202 NLTTTNFAAV
+202 NLTTTNFTAV

-233 VNINWSNIE
+233 VNIDWSNIG

-254 IIENITVGDATITGN
+254 IIENVTVGDATITGN

-382 DTNNYIKYYRNQNGD
+382 DTNNYIKYYRDQNGD

-437 KGETEAAINLSANKI
+437 KGETEAAINLSANTI

-476 SVRLTTAEGTINAA
+476 SVRLTTAEGNINAA
-490 NLNASNALSAANAAQ
+490 NLNASNALSASNAAQ
-505 TAVNDASKVATNYLS
+505 AAVNDASKVATNYLS

-582 RLYNEDNTNED
+582 RLYNEDNTNND
-593 YSRFV
+593 FSRFV

-615 NVCYENASEYSSASI
+615 NVHYVNDSEASEATI
-630 DMETILPWDP
+630 HMETLLPWDP
-640 ESTQTKPVITLSATN
+640 ESTQTVPVITLSATN
-655 SDIDG
+655 YDSNV
-660 GTFYHTS
+660 TFYHSS
-667 YIQVD
+667 YIQVE
-672 SEGITIDNNT
+672 SKSITINSDR
-682 GGMGD
+682 GGD
-687 AHSTIQLSGYSTA
+687 EASIIHLSGYNTS
-700 IITGELEII
+700 INTGMLEIS
-709 ASEPIYIKD
+709 ASQPILIHD
-718 HLAFPTAGKLYAWAN
+718 SLAFPTTGKLFAWVN
-733 DNKGHIPVFEG
+733 DRIGYIPVFEG

-757 YSNKCGGTNI
+757 YLNKCGSTNI
-767 YGTDVLLYSAN
+767 YGTDILLYSAN
-778 AGNSGYRPYFRAGD
+778 AGDSGYRPYYRAGD
-792 VITANLIYTAGFVS
+792 VITANLIHTAGFVS
-806 TGGTKVYFTIP
+806 TDSSTVYFTIP

-828 TFTSTTGFIIR
+828 TFTSTSGFIIR

-844 THGSADGTYVKPKSV
+844 THGSASGTYVKPKSV
-859 EVTINS
+859 EVALNN

-870 NATFSK
+870 NAVFSK
-876 TTNAVNNAPCG
+876 KTNAVNNAPCG
-887 IAWSGNIT
+887 IAWSGNIK

>member
-1 MGLSNDLISQFVKA
+1 MGLSNDLISQFVKV
-15 TKDDTKQKTESTV
+15 TKDNTKQKTESTV

-176 NYAKIDELNA
+176 NYAKIDALNA
-186 TDAKIGS
+186 TDAKIGT
-193 LQSVVGEFQ
+193 LQGDVGEFK
-202 NLTTTNFAAV
+202 NLTTTNFTAV

-233 VNINWSNIE
+233 VNIDWSNIG

-254 IIENITVGDATITGN
+254 IIENVTVGDATITGN

-382 DTNNYIKYYRNQNGD
+382 DTNNYIKYYRDQNGD

-437 KGETEAAINLSANKI
+437 KGETEAAINLSANTI

-476 SVRLTTAEGTINAA
+476 SVRLTTAEGNINTA
-490 NLNASNALSAANAAQ
+490 NLNASNALSASNAAQ
-505 TAVNDASKVATNYLS
+505 SAVNDASKVATNYLS

-548 IRQGTTVLAS
+548 IRRGTTVLAS

-598 IEADHSIKL
+598 IEADNSISL
-607 NTKHGIFE
+607 NTRNGIYQNTFYDNTAE
-615 NVCYENASEYSSASI
+615 SASTFI
-630 DMETILPWDP
+630 HAETYIPWSENTEIKP
-640 ESTQTKPVITLSATN
+640 IIKISANRRGSANTFYYESDIQMTTDSIQISCNN
-655 SDIDG
+655 SDGFSNMIIKG
-660 GTFYHTS
+660 YET
-667 YIQVD
+667 YI
-672 SEGITIDNNT
+672 NT
-682 GGMGD
+682 GRL
-687 AHSTIQLSGYSTA
+687 QLA
-700 IITGELEII
+700 
-709 ASEPIYIKD
+709 ASEPIYIYNDMVLPNSGKIYGYSTSGN
-718 HLAFPTAGKLYAWAN
+718 LITAFEAQ
-733 DNKGHIPVFEG
+733 
-744 VSSSG
+744 SSS
-749 NTVINYGG
+749 NNVVINYGG
-757 YSNKCGGTNI
+757 YANNSANTNI
-767 YGTDVLLYSAN
+767 YGGDINIYSAN
-778 AGNSGYRPYFRAGD
+778 AGNSGYRPYLRAGD
-792 VITANLIYTAGFVS
+792 VLTFDLFTAGYVTGSGKDIHFV
-806 TGGTKVYFTIP
+806 VP
-817 LTRYVLGDPTI
+817 LSKPILGNPTI
-828 TFTSTTGFIIR
+828 TATSTDGFQIR
-839 QNGKY
+839 QNNKY
-844 THGSADGTYVKPKSV
+844 GYGGNNSSYVKPRSYSV
-859 EVTINS
+859 KGTHANGIHIYVSFANDTNITNNS
-865 FGIRV
+865 SVGIRW
-870 NATFSK
+870 NGK
-876 TTNAVNNAPCG
+876 
-887 IAWSGNIT
+887 IT

>member
-1 MGLSNDLISQFVKA
+1 MGLSNDLISQFVKV
-15 TKDDTKQKTESTV
+15 TKDNTKQKSESTV

-93 NKISEFEIVIADK
+93 NKISEFEIIIADK

-153 LDANEADISKLK
+153 LTANEADISKLK

-176 NYAKIDELNA
+176 NYAKIDELKA
-186 TDAKIGS
+186 TDAKIGT
-193 LQSVVGEFQ
+193 LQGDVGEFK
-202 NLTTTNFAAV
+202 NLTTTNFTAV

-222 KLSAKDAELKY
+222 KLSAKDAELTY
-233 VNINWSNIE
+233 VNIDWSNIGKTE
-242 KADIGEF
+242 IGEF

-254 IIENITVGDATITGN
+254 IINNVIVGDETITGK
-269 LVGITISGDLIEGN
+269 LVGVTISGDLIEGN

-352 NNTIYSGVKE
+352 DNTIYSGVKE
-362 TVDNTTR
+362 SVDNTTR

-382 DTNNYIKYYRNQNGD
+382 DTNNYIKYYRDQNGD

-437 KGETEAAINLSANKI
+437 KGETEAAINLSGDTI
-452 TSTVSSTYATK
+452 ISTVSSTYATK

-476 SVRLTTAEGTINAA
+476 SVRLTTAEGNINAA
-490 NLNASNALSAANAAQ
+490 NLNASNALSASNAAQ
-505 TAVNDASKVATNYLS
+505 AAVNDASKVATNYLS
-520 FNGNGLV
+520 FDGNGLV

-582 RLYNEDNTNED
+582 RLYNEDDTTEN

-607 NTKHGIFE
+607 NTKYGIFE
-615 NVCYENASEYSSASI
+615 NVQYVNGDEASEATI
-630 DMETILPWDP
+630 HMKTILPWDP
-640 ESTQTKPVITLSATN
+640 NSTRTVPVIMLSASNYDSNGTFDYSSYIAVESESVYLYSDRGGEET
-655 SDIDG
+655 SDIL
-660 GTFYHTS
+660 
-667 YIQVD
+667 
-672 SEGITIDNNT
+672 
-682 GGMGD
+682 
-687 AHSTIQLSGYSTA
+687 LSGSSAYINA
-700 IITGELEII
+700 NYLEIS
-709 ASEPIYIKD
+709 ASQPIMIHD
-718 HLAFPTAGKLYAWAN
+718 NLAFPTTGTIFAWAN
-733 DNKGHIPVFEG
+733 DRVGYIPVFEG
-744 VSSSG
+744 ASSSG

-757 YSNKCGGTNI
+757 YTNNSGNTNI
-767 YGTDVLLYSAN
+767 YGNDINIFSAN

-792 VITANLIYTAGFVS
+792 VITGDLIHTAGYVS

-817 LTRYVLGDPTI
+817 LTRPVLGNPTI

-844 THGSADGTYVKPKSV
+844 THGSADGTYVKPKKV
-859 EVTINS
+859 EVTVNN

-876 TTNAVNNAPCG
+876 TTNAVNNTPCG
-887 IAWSGNIT
+887 IAWSGNIR

>member
-1 MGLSNDLISQFVKA
+1 MGLSNDLISQFVKV
-15 TKDDTKQKTESTV
+15 TKDNTKQKTESTV

-93 NKISEFEIVIADK
+93 NKISEFEIIIADK

-186 TDAKIGS
+186 TDAKIGT
-193 LQSVVGEFQ
+193 LQGDVGEFK
-202 NLTTTNFAAV
+202 NLTTTNFTAV

-222 KLSAKDAELKY
+222 KLSAKDAELTY

-254 IIENITVGDATITGN
+254 IIENVTVGDATITGN

-382 DTNNYIKYYRNQNGD
+382 DTNNYIKYYRDQNGD

-437 KGETEAAINLSANKI
+437 KGETEAAINLSANTI

-476 SVRLTTAEGTINAA
+476 SVRLTTAEGNINTA
-490 NLNASNALSAANAAQ
+490 NLNASNALSASNAAQ
-505 TAVNDASKVATNYLS
+505 AAVNDASKVATNYLS

-548 IRQGTTVLAS
+548 IRRGTTVLAS

-564 YIGKSNRKA
+564 YIGKNNRKA

-582 RLYNEDNTNED
+582 RLYNEDNTNDD

-598 IEADHSIKL
+598 IEADNSISL
-607 NTKHGIFE
+607 NTRNGIYQNTFYDNTAE
-615 NVCYENASEYSSASI
+615 SASTFI
-630 DMETILPWDP
+630 HAETYIPWS
-640 ESTQTKPVITLSATN
+640 ESTEIKPIIKISANRRDSANTFYYASDIQMTTDSIQISCNN
-655 SDIDG
+655 SDGFSNMIIKG
-660 GTFYHTS
+660 YET
-667 YIQVD
+667 YI
-672 SEGITIDNNT
+672 NT
-682 GGMGD
+682 GRL
-687 AHSTIQLSGYSTA
+687 QLA
-700 IITGELEII
+700 
-709 ASEPIYIKD
+709 ASEPIYIYSD
-718 HLAFPTAGKLYAWAN
+718 MVLPNSGKIYGYSTSGNL
-733 DNKGHIPVFEG
+733 ITVFEAQ
-744 VSSSG
+744 SSS
-749 NTVINYGG
+749 NNVVINYGG
-757 YSNKCGGTNI
+757 YANNSGNTHI
-767 YGTDVLLYSAN
+767 YGDDINIYSAN

-792 VITANLIYTAGFVS
+792 VITANLIHTAGFVS
-806 TGGTKVYFTIP
+806 TDSTTVYFTIP

-828 TFTSTTGFIIR
+828 TFTSTSGFIIR

-844 THGSADGTYVKPKSV
+844 THGSASGTYVKPKSV
-859 EVTINS
+859 EVAVNN

-870 NATFSK
+870 NAVFSK
-876 TTNAVNNAPCG
+876 KTNAVNNAPCG
-887 IAWSGNIT
+887 IAWSGNIK

>member
-1 MGLSNDLISQFVKA
+1 MGLSNDLISQFVKV
-15 TKDDTKQKTESTV
+15 TKDNTKQKTESTV

-176 NYAKIDELNA
+176 NYAKIDALNA
-186 TDAKIGS
+186 TDAKIGT
-193 LQSVVGEFQ
+193 LQGEVGEFK
-202 NLTTTNFAAV
+202 NLTTTNFTAV

-233 VNINWSNIE
+233 VNIDWSNIG

-254 IIENITVGDATITGN
+254 IIENVTVGDATITGN

-298 YYKLNTDGVKTETE
+298 YYKLNTDGVKTEIE

-382 DTNNYIKYYRNQNGD
+382 DTNNYIKYYRDQNGD

-437 KGETEAAINLSANKI
+437 KGETEAAINLSANTI

-476 SVRLTTAEGTINAA
+476 SVRLTTAEGNINTA
-490 NLNASNALSAANAAQ
+490 NLNASNALSASNAAQ
-505 TAVNDASKVATNYLS
+505 SAVNDASKVATNYLS

-548 IRQGTTVLAS
+548 IRRGTTVLAS

-598 IEADHSIKL
+598 IEANHSIKL
-607 NTKHGIFE
+607 NTRNGIFE
-615 NVCYENASEYSSASI
+615 NVHYDNASESSEATI
-630 DMETILPWDP
+630 HMETLLPWDP
-640 ESTQTKPVITLSATN
+640 KDTGIRPLITLSATHRDFN
-655 SDIDG
+655 N
-660 GTFYHTS
+660 TFYHNS
-667 YIQVD
+667 YIQVE
-672 SEGITIDNNT
+672 SQGITIDNN
-682 GGMGD
+682 MGND
-687 AHSTIQLSGYSTA
+687 NHSNIHLAGYHA
-700 IITGELEII
+700 FINAGQLEIS
-709 ASEPIYIKD
+709 ASEPIYIYD
-718 HLAFPTAGKLYAWAN
+718 SLAFPTAGKLYGWAN
-733 DNKGHIPVFEG
+733 NVGNIPVFEG
-744 VSSSG
+744 VSTSG

-757 YSNKCGGTNI
+757 YSNRCGGTNV
-767 YGTDVLLYSAN
+767 YGTDVALYSAN

-792 VITANLIYTAGFVS
+792 VITANLIHTAGFVS
-806 TGGTKVYFTIP
+806 SDSSTVYFTIP

-828 TFTSTTGFIIR
+828 TFTSTSGFIIR

-844 THGSADGTYVKPKSV
+844 THGSTAGTYVKPKSV
-859 EVTINS
+859 EVAVNS

-870 NATFSK
+870 NAVFSK
-876 TTNAVNNAPCG
+876 KTNAVNNAPCG